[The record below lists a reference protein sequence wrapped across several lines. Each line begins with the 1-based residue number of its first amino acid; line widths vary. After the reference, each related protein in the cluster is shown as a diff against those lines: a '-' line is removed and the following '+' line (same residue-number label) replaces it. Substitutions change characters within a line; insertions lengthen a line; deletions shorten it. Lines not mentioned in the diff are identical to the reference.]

1 MKKKI
6 YPMLFVAALSLSAC
20 TEVLEPNVDYGGNTF
35 INDYSALVD
44 AVNNLNKTLQER
56 FDALNQ
62 LLKSNMVDIKLAIDS
77 NTGAI
82 KVLSEKTEQ
91 GLKDVN
97 TSIFN
102 GFTTLSGKIDEQGK
116 SIVVAMNNNGELLRL
131 QIDETGKLLSTSLLN
146 STDAIVKAI
155 NDQTKSL
162 EERFAILDASLKAGF
177 TDVKVSVDKN
187 TGAITLLDKNTNASL
202 EKINGS
208 LTNGFKLLKEQI
220 STTGNDVIYALDNN
234 GNLLRVELGKQQEAL
249 SATIVGQ
256 TTKLIAA
263 INDQTS
269 TLDKRIEALS
279 TVVETGL
286 KNVVIS
292 VDKNTG
298 AITLL
303 DKNTQ
308 ASLNGINVS
317 LGKIDGTLISGFQA
331 IKTEISD
338 TGGKIITALNS
349 NGNLLRLELD
359 KQQKLLS
366 ATIVTQTDKLAQA
379 INDQTASLSSRF
391 EALTTALSTGLAD
404 IKVEIDKN
412 TGAIKT
418 LDIHTQASLGTL
430 NTTILNGFKKLN
442 ETVDNKGKKIV
453 TAIGTQTAAIGTQ
466 TEAIKKQGELLR
478 MTITTS
484 GKLIAAEIVGSINTL
499 NFILASQNVL
509 LSSKLDAIN
518 TTIFSGLAKVTAQES
533 NINKTLD
540 LRLTAID
547 TQLKGTNTELQNA
560 NAQLKTLNTTL
571 KTLNGNLVSGFT
583 TVENSI
589 NKMSGELSVKL
600 ADNKTAIVN
609 MEGSMKDNLKS
620 LKDAVDKQGGDIVT
634 AIDKNGVVVAAAID
648 NNGKVISEAITTQG
662 GEIKGAINNN
672 TEQIGLKIVGVVDAI
687 TKQTA
692 DLNQAI
698 KDGTASVVAS
708 NGELK
713 TAIEKAIK
721 SLENKQD
728 ANAKT
733 QIDLLKKMLA
743 DNGIYK
749 NPGDNSSI
757 YVDPRL
763 WAAIQYTDLG
773 GVIANMLTVAEEPSL
788 TYSAAYAI
796 RNNELENVATMVWAE
811 KIGKGSATLAA
822 GTLQPMDLAN
832 GKQVIRVTKVISSIT
847 YRFTS
852 RSTSFDRKIVKINYI
867 DSEGKLAITPNSM
880 DVTKTFKTY
889 NNGIITSLVKCNIYL
904 EPNGTVTSIPEYT
917 WPE

>member
-208 LTNGFKLLKEQI
+208 LTDGFKLLKEQI

-269 TLDKRIEALS
+269 TLDKRIKALS

-286 KNVVIS
+286 KNVMVS

-308 ASLNGINVS
+308 VSLNGINMS

-331 IKTEISD
+331 IKTEIST
-338 TGGKIITALNS
+338 TGGNIITALDK

-366 ATIVTQTDKLAQA
+366 ATIVTQTNKLAKA

-391 EALTTALSTGLAD
+391 KALTFALSTGLVG
-404 IKVEIDKN
+404 IMLEIDKN

-418 LDIHTQASLGTL
+418 LDTNTQASLGTL
-430 NTTILNGFKKLN
+430 NTTILNGFNKLN
-442 ETVDNKGKKIV
+442 ETVDDKGNKIV
-453 TAIGTQTAAIGTQ
+453 TAIGTQTDAIGTQ
-466 TEAIKKQGELLR
+466 TEAIKKQGKLLR
-478 MTITTS
+478 MTITKS

-499 NFILASQNVL
+499 NATLESQNAL
-509 LSSKLDAIN
+509 LESKLDAIN
-518 TTIFSGLAKVTAQES
+518 TAISSGLAKVTAQERR
-533 NINKTLD
+533 INRTLD

-571 KTLNGNLVSGFT
+571 KKLNKNLVSGFK
-583 TVENSI
+583 TVANSI

-600 ADNKTAIVN
+600 ADNTNAIVN

-634 AIDKNGVVVAAAID
+634 AIDKNGKVVVAAID
-648 NNGKVISEAITTQG
+648 KNGNVISTAI
-662 GEIKGAINNN
+662 A
-672 TEQIGLKIVGVVDAI
+672 GVVDAI

-692 DLNQAI
+692 DLNKAI

-728 ANAKT
+728 ANAKE
-733 QIDLLKKMLA
+733 QIELLKKMLA

-749 NPGDNSSI
+749 NPDDNSSI

-763 WAAIQYTDLG
+763 WQVIQNTDLHN
-773 GVIANMLTVAEEPSL
+773 VIAKMLTLAEEPSL
-788 TYSAAYAI
+788 TYSAAYAV
-796 RNNELENVATMVWAE
+796 RDNELENVSTMVWAE
-811 KIGKGSATLAA
+811 KIENGPATLAA

-832 GKQVIRVTKVISSIT
+832 GKQVIRVTKVISYIR
-847 YRFTS
+847 YRFI
-852 RSTSFDRKIVKINYI
+852 SFDKNIERINYI
-867 DSEGKLAITPNSM
+867 DSRGKLGATTSSTSVSM
-880 DVTKTFKTY
+880 PFITY
-889 NNGIITSLVKCNIYL
+889 NDGIITSLVKCNIYL
-904 EPNGTVTSIPEYT
+904 EPNATVTSIPDYT

>member
-208 LTNGFKLLKEQI
+208 LTDGFKLLKEQI

-269 TLDKRIEALS
+269 TLDKRIKALS

-286 KNVVIS
+286 KNVVVS

-303 DKNTQ
+303 DTNTQ
-308 ASLNGINVS
+308 VSLNGINMS

-331 IKTEISD
+331 IKTEIST
-338 TGGKIITALNS
+338 TGGNIITALDK

-366 ATIVTQTDKLAQA
+366 ATIVTQTNKLAKA

-391 EALTTALSTGLAD
+391 KALTIALSTGLVG
-404 IKVEIDKN
+404 IMLEIDKN

-418 LDIHTQASLGTL
+418 LDTNTQASLGTL
-430 NTTILNGFKKLN
+430 NTTILNGFNKLN
-442 ETVDNKGKKIV
+442 ETVDDKGNKIV
-453 TAIGTQTAAIGTQ
+453 TAIGTQTDAIGTQ
-466 TEAIKKQGELLR
+466 TEAIKKQGKLLR
-478 MTITTS
+478 MTITKS
-484 GKLIAAEIVGSINTL
+484 GKLIAAEIVGSIDTL
-499 NFILASQNVL
+499 NATLASQNTL
-509 LSSKLDAIN
+509 LESKLNAIN
-518 TTIFSGLAKVTAQES
+518 TAISSGLAKVTAEERR
-533 NINKTLD
+533 IGRTL
-540 LRLTAID
+540 LFGLTAINI
-547 TQLKGTNTELQNA
+547 QLQGTNTELQNT

-571 KTLNGNLVSGFT
+571 KKLNKNLVSGFK
-583 TVENSI
+583 TVANSI
-589 NKMSGELSVKL
+589 NNMSGELSVKL
-600 ADNKTAIVN
+600 ADNTTAIVN
-609 MEGSMKDNLKS
+609 MEGSMKNNLKS

-634 AIDKNGVVVAAAID
+634 AIGKNGEVVVAAID
-648 NNGKVISEAITTQG
+648 KNGDVISTAIG
-662 GEIKGAINNN
+662 
-672 TEQIGLKIVGVVDAI
+672 GVVDAI

-692 DLNQAI
+692 DLNKAI
-698 KDGTASVVAS
+698 TDGTASVVAS
-708 NGELK
+708 NGKLK
-713 TAIEKAIK
+713 TAIEDAIK

-749 NPGDNSSI
+749 IPGDNSSI

-763 WAAIQYTDLG
+763 WEAIQYTDLG
-773 GVIANMLTVAEEPSL
+773 GVIANMLAVAEEPSL
-788 TYSAAYAI
+788 YYSAAYAI
-796 RNNELENVATMVWAE
+796 RDNELENVSTMITFE
-811 KIGKGSATLAA
+811 KTGNGPATLVA

-832 GKQVIRVTKVISSIT
+832 GKQVIRVTKVIPYIA

-852 RSTSFDRKIVKINYI
+852 SDKKIVRINYI
-867 DSEGKLAITPNSM
+867 DSNGKLAM
-880 DVTKTFKTY
+880 ELDAKEVTKTFVTY
-889 NNGIITSLVKCNIYL
+889 ANGIITPVVKCNIYL
-904 EPNGTVTSIPEYT
+904 EPNATVTSIPDYT

>member
-208 LTNGFKLLKEQI
+208 LTDGFKLLKEQI

-269 TLDKRIEALS
+269 TLDKRIKALS

-286 KNVVIS
+286 KNVVVS

-308 ASLNGINVS
+308 VSLNGINMS

-331 IKTEISD
+331 IKTEIST
-338 TGGKIITALNS
+338 TGGNIITALDK

-366 ATIVTQTDKLAQA
+366 ATIVTQTNKLAKA

-391 EALTTALSTGLAD
+391 KALTIALSTGLVG
-404 IKVEIDKN
+404 IMLEIDKN

-418 LDIHTQASLGTL
+418 LDTNTQASLGTL
-430 NTTILNGFKKLN
+430 NTTILNGFNKLN
-442 ETVDNKGKKIV
+442 ETVDDKGNKIV
-453 TAIGTQTAAIGTQ
+453 TAIGTQTDAIGTQ
-466 TEAIKKQGELLR
+466 TEAIKKQGKLLR
-478 MTITTS
+478 MTITKS
-484 GKLIAAEIVGSINTL
+484 GKLIAAEIVGSIDTL
-499 NFILASQNVL
+499 NATLASQNTL
-509 LSSKLDAIN
+509 LESKLNAIN
-518 TTIFSGLAKVTAQES
+518 TAISSGLAKVTAEERR
-533 NINKTLD
+533 IGRTL
-540 LRLTAID
+540 LFGLTAINI
-547 TQLKGTNTELQNA
+547 QLQGTNTELQNT

-571 KTLNGNLVSGFT
+571 KKLNKNLVSGFK
-583 TVENSI
+583 TVANSI

-600 ADNKTAIVN
+600 ADNTTAIVN
-609 MEGSMKDNLKS
+609 MEGSMKNNLKS

-634 AIDKNGVVVAAAID
+634 AIGKNGEVVVAAID
-648 NNGKVISEAITTQG
+648 KNGDVISTAIG
-662 GEIKGAINNN
+662 
-672 TEQIGLKIVGVVDAI
+672 GVVDAI

-692 DLNQAI
+692 DLNKAI
-698 KDGTASVVAS
+698 TDGTASVVAS
-708 NGELK
+708 NGKLK
-713 TAIEKAIK
+713 TAIEDAIK

-749 NPGDNSSI
+749 IPGDNSSI

-763 WAAIQYTDLG
+763 WKAIQYTDLG
-773 GVIANMLTVAEEPSL
+773 GVIANMLAVAEEPSL
-788 TYSAAYAI
+788 YYSAAYAI
-796 RNNELENVATMVWAE
+796 RDNELENVSTMITFE
-811 KIGKGSATLAA
+811 KTGNGPATLAA

-832 GKQVIRVTKVISSIT
+832 GKQVIRVTKVIPYIT

-852 RSTSFDRKIVKINYI
+852 SDKKIVRINYI
-867 DSEGKLAITPNSM
+867 DSNGKLAMNSY
-880 DVTKTFKTY
+880 DTEVTKTFVTY
-889 NNGIITSLVKCNIYL
+889 ANGIITSLVKCNIYL
-904 EPNGTVTSIPEYT
+904 EPNATVTSIPEYT

>member
-208 LTNGFKLLKEQI
+208 LTDGFKLLKEQI

-269 TLDKRIEALS
+269 TLDKRIKALS

-286 KNVVIS
+286 KNVVVS

-303 DKNTQ
+303 DTNTQ
-308 ASLNGINVS
+308 VSLNGINMS

-331 IKTEISD
+331 IKTEIST
-338 TGGKIITALNS
+338 TGGNIITALDK

-366 ATIVTQTDKLAQA
+366 ATIVTQTNKLAKA

-391 EALTTALSTGLAD
+391 KALTFALSTGLAG
-404 IKVEIDKN
+404 IMVEINKN

-418 LDIHTQASLGTL
+418 LDTHTQASLGTL
-430 NTTILNGFKKLN
+430 NTTILNGFNKLN
-442 ETVDNKGKKIV
+442 ETVDDKGNKIV
-453 TAIGTQTAAIGTQ
+453 TAIGTQTDAIGTQ
-466 TEAIKKQGELLR
+466 TEAIKKQGKLLR
-478 MTITTS
+478 MTITKS
-484 GKLIAAEIVGSINTL
+484 GKLIAAEIVGSISTL
-499 NFILASQNVL
+499 NATLESQNAL
-509 LSSKLDAIN
+509 LESKLDAIN
-518 TTIFSGLAKVTAQES
+518 TAISSGLAKVTAQERR
-533 NINKTLD
+533 INRTLD

-547 TQLKGTNTELQNA
+547 TQLQGTNTELHNA

-571 KTLNGNLVSGFT
+571 KKLNKKNLVSSFK
-583 TVENSI
+583 TVGNSI

-600 ADNKTAIVN
+600 ADNTNAIVN

-634 AIDKNGVVVAAAID
+634 AIGKNGEVVVAAID
-648 NNGKVISEAITTQG
+648 KNGNVISTAIG
-662 GEIKGAINNN
+662 
-672 TEQIGLKIVGVVDAI
+672 GVVDAI

-692 DLNQAI
+692 DLNKAI
-698 KDGTASVVAS
+698 TDGTASVVAS
-708 NGELK
+708 NGKLK
-713 TAIEKAIK
+713 TAIEDAIK

-749 NPGDNSSI
+749 IPGDNSSI

-763 WAAIQYTDLG
+763 WDVIYHTNLRN
-773 GVIANMLTVAEEPSL
+773 VIANMLTGAEEPSL
-788 TYSAAYAI
+788 YYSAAYAI
-796 RNNELENVATMVWAE
+796 RDNELENVSTMITFE
-811 KIGKGSATLAA
+811 KIGNGPATLAA

-832 GKQVIRVTKVISSIT
+832 GKQVIRVTKVIPYIA
-847 YRFTS
+847 YRFIS
-852 RSTSFDRKIVKINYI
+852 SDKKIVRINYI
-867 DSEGKLAITPNSM
+867 DSNGKLAMEPYDM
-880 DVTKTFKTY
+880 EVTKTFYTY
-889 NNGIITSLVKCNIYL
+889 ANGIITPVVKCNIYL
-904 EPNGTVTSIPEYT
+904 EPNATVTSIPEYT

>member
-62 LLKSNMVDIKLAIDS
+62 LLKGNMVDIKLAIDS

-269 TLDKRIEALS
+269 TLDKRIKALS

-286 KNVVIS
+286 KNVVAS

-308 ASLNGINVS
+308 VSLNGINMS

-331 IKTEISD
+331 IKTEIST
-338 TGGKIITALNS
+338 TGGNIITALDK

-366 ATIVTQTDKLAQA
+366 ATIVTQTDKLAKA

-418 LDIHTQASLGTL
+418 LDTNTQASLGTL
-430 NTTILNGFKKLN
+430 NTTILNGFNKLN
-442 ETVDNKGKKIV
+442 ETVDDKGNKIV
-453 TAIGTQTAAIGTQ
+453 TAIGTQTDAIGTQ
-466 TEAIKKQGELLR
+466 TEAIKKQGKLLR
-478 MTITTS
+478 MTITKS
-484 GKLIAAEIVGSINTL
+484 GKLIATEIVGSINTL
-499 NFILASQNVL
+499 NATLASQNAL
-509 LSSKLDAIN
+509 LESKLDAIN
-518 TTIFSGLAKVTAQES
+518 TAISSGLAKVTAEERR
-533 NINKTLD
+533 IGRTL
-540 LRLTAID
+540 LFGLTAINI
-547 TQLKGTNTELQNA
+547 QLKGTNTELQNA

-571 KTLNGNLVSGFT
+571 KDLNKNLVSGFK
-583 TVENSI
+583 TVGNSI

-600 ADNKTAIVN
+600 ADNTTAIVN
-609 MEGSMKDNLKS
+609 MEGSMKNNLKS

-634 AIDKNGVVVAAAID
+634 AIDKNGKVVVAAID
-648 NNGKVISEAITTQG
+648 KNGNVISTAI
-662 GEIKGAINNN
+662 A
-672 TEQIGLKIVGVVDAI
+672 GVVDAI

-692 DLNQAI
+692 DLNKAI

-728 ANAKT
+728 ANAKE
-733 QIDLLKKMLA
+733 QIELLKKMLA

-749 NPGDNSSI
+749 NPDDNSSI

-763 WAAIQYTDLG
+763 WQVIQNTDLHN
-773 GVIANMLTVAEEPSL
+773 VIAKMLTLAEEPSL
-788 TYSAAYAI
+788 TYSAAYAV
-796 RNNELENVATMVWAE
+796 RDNELENVSTMVWAE
-811 KIGKGSATLAA
+811 KIENGPATLAA

-832 GKQVIRVTKVISSIT
+832 GKQVIRVTKVISYIR
-847 YRFTS
+847 YRFI
-852 RSTSFDRKIVKINYI
+852 SFDKNIERINYI
-867 DSEGKLAITPNSM
+867 DSRGKLGATTSSTSVSM
-880 DVTKTFKTY
+880 PFITY
-889 NNGIITSLVKCNIYL
+889 NDGIITSLVKCNIYL
-904 EPNGTVTSIPEYT
+904 EPNATVTSIPDYT

>member
-208 LTNGFKLLKEQI
+208 LTDGFKLLKEQI

-269 TLDKRIEALS
+269 TLDKRIKALS

-286 KNVVIS
+286 KNVVVS

-308 ASLNGINVS
+308 VSLNGINMS

-331 IKTEISD
+331 IKTEIST
-338 TGGKIITALNS
+338 TGGNIITALDK

-366 ATIVTQTDKLAQA
+366 ATIVTQTNKLAKA

-391 EALTTALSTGLAD
+391 KALTIALSTGLVG
-404 IKVEIDKN
+404 IMLEIDKN

-418 LDIHTQASLGTL
+418 LDTNTQASLGTL
-430 NTTILNGFKKLN
+430 NTTILNGFNKLN
-442 ETVDNKGKKIV
+442 ETVDDKGNKIV
-453 TAIGTQTAAIGTQ
+453 TAIGTQTDAIGTQ
-466 TEAIKKQGELLR
+466 TEAIKKQGKLLR
-478 MTITTS
+478 MTITKS
-484 GKLIAAEIVGSINTL
+484 GKLIAAEIVGSIDTL
-499 NFILASQNVL
+499 NATLASQNTL
-509 LSSKLDAIN
+509 LESKLNAIN
-518 TTIFSGLAKVTAQES
+518 TAISSGLAKVTAEERR
-533 NINKTLD
+533 IGRTL
-540 LRLTAID
+540 LFGLTAINI
-547 TQLKGTNTELQNA
+547 QLQGTNTELQNT

-571 KTLNGNLVSGFT
+571 KKLNKNLVSGFK
-583 TVENSI
+583 TVANSI
-589 NKMSGELSVKL
+589 NNMSGELSVKL
-600 ADNKTAIVN
+600 ADNTTAIVN
-609 MEGSMKDNLKS
+609 MEGSMKNNLKS

-634 AIDKNGVVVAAAID
+634 AIGKNGEVVVAAID
-648 NNGKVISEAITTQG
+648 KNGDVISTA
-662 GEIKGAINNN
+662 
-672 TEQIGLKIVGVVDAI
+672 IVGVVDAI

-692 DLNQAI
+692 DLNKAI
-698 KDGTASVVAS
+698 TDGTASVVAS
-708 NGELK
+708 NGKLK
-713 TAIEKAIK
+713 TAIEDAIK

-749 NPGDNSSI
+749 IPGNNSSI

-763 WAAIQYTDLG
+763 WEAIQYTDLG

-788 TYSAAYAI
+788 YYSAAYAI
-796 RNNELENVATMVWAE
+796 RDNELDNVSTMITFE
-811 KIGKGSATLAA
+811 KIGNGPATLAA

-832 GKQVIRVTKVISSIT
+832 GKQVIRVTKVIPYIA

-852 RSTSFDRKIVKINYI
+852 SDKKIVRINYI
-867 DSEGKLAITPNSM
+867 DSNGKLAMEP
-880 DVTKTFKTY
+880 DAKEVTKTFVTY
-889 NNGIITSLVKCNIYL
+889 ANGIITPVVKCNIYL
-904 EPNGTVTSIPEYT
+904 EPNATVTSIPDYT

>member
-62 LLKSNMVDIKLAIDS
+62 LLKGNMVDIKLAIDS

-208 LTNGFKLLKEQI
+208 LTDGFKLLKEQI

-269 TLDKRIEALS
+269 TLDKRIKALS

-286 KNVVIS
+286 KNVVVS

-303 DKNTQ
+303 DTNTQ
-308 ASLNGINVS
+308 VSLNGINMS

-331 IKTEISD
+331 IKTEIST
-338 TGGKIITALNS
+338 TGGNIITALDK

-366 ATIVTQTDKLAQA
+366 ATIVTQTNKLAKA
-379 INDQTASLSSRF
+379 INDQTASLNSRF
-391 EALTTALSTGLAD
+391 KALTFALSTGLVG
-404 IKVEIDKN
+404 IMLEIDKN

-418 LDIHTQASLGTL
+418 LDTHTQASLGTL
-430 NTTILNGFKKLN
+430 NTTILNGFNKLN
-442 ETVDNKGKKIV
+442 ETVDDKGNKIV
-453 TAIGTQTAAIGTQ
+453 TAIGTQTDAIGTQ
-466 TEAIKKQGELLR
+466 TEAIKKQGKLLR
-478 MTITTS
+478 MTITKS
-484 GKLIAAEIVGSINTL
+484 GKLIAAEIVGSIDTL
-499 NFILASQNVL
+499 NATLASQNTL
-509 LSSKLDAIN
+509 LESKLDAIN
-518 TTIFSGLAKVTAQES
+518 TAISSGLAKVTAEERR
-533 NINKTLD
+533 IGRTL
-540 LRLTAID
+540 LFGLTAINI
-547 TQLKGTNTELQNA
+547 QLKGTNTELQNA

-571 KTLNGNLVSGFT
+571 KDLNKNLVSGFK
-583 TVENSI
+583 TVANSI

-600 ADNKTAIVN
+600 ADNTTAIVN
-609 MEGSMKDNLKS
+609 MEGSMKNNLKS

-634 AIDKNGVVVAAAID
+634 AIDKNGKVVVAAID
-648 NNGKVISEAITTQG
+648 KNGNVISTA
-662 GEIKGAINNN
+662 
-672 TEQIGLKIVGVVDAI
+672 IVGVVDAI

-692 DLNQAI
+692 DLNKAI
-698 KDGTASVVAS
+698 TDGTASVVAS

-728 ANAKT
+728 ANAKE

-749 NPGDNSSI
+749 NPDDNSSI
-757 YVDPRL
+757 YVDPSL
-763 WAAIQYTDLG
+763 WTVIYSSGLRN
-773 GVIANMLTVAEEPSL
+773 VIANMLTVAEEPSL
-788 TYSAAYAI
+788 TYSAAYAV
-796 RNNELENVATMVWAE
+796 RDNELENVSTMVWAE
-811 KIGKGSATLAA
+811 KIENGPATLAA

-832 GKQVIRVTKVISSIT
+832 GKQVIRVTKVISYIR
-847 YRFTS
+847 YRFI
-852 RSTSFDRKIVKINYI
+852 SFDKNIERINYI
-867 DSEGKLAITPNSM
+867 DSRGKLEATTSSTSVSM
-880 DVTKTFKTY
+880 PFYTY
-889 NNGIITSLVKCNIYL
+889 ANGIITSLVKCNIYL
-904 EPNGTVTSIPEYT
+904 EPNATVTSIPEYT

>member
-62 LLKSNMVDIKLAIDS
+62 LLKGNMVDIKLAIDS

-208 LTNGFKLLKEQI
+208 LTDGFKLLKEQI

-269 TLDKRIEALS
+269 TLDKRIKALS

-286 KNVVIS
+286 KNVVVS

-303 DKNTQ
+303 DTNTQ
-308 ASLNGINVS
+308 VSLNGINMS

-331 IKTEISD
+331 IKTEIST
-338 TGGKIITALNS
+338 TGGNIITALDK
-349 NGNLLRLELD
+349 NGNLLCLELD

-366 ATIVTQTDKLAQA
+366 ATIVTQTNKLAKA

-391 EALTTALSTGLAD
+391 KALTLALSTGLVG
-404 IKVEIDKN
+404 IMVEINKN

-418 LDIHTQASLGTL
+418 LDTHTQASLGTL
-430 NTTILNGFKKLN
+430 NTTILNGFNKLN
-442 ETVDNKGKKIV
+442 ETVDDKGNKIV
-453 TAIGTQTAAIGTQ
+453 TAIGTQTDAIGTQ
-466 TEAIKKQGELLR
+466 TEAIKKQGKLLR
-478 MTITTS
+478 MTITKS
-484 GKLIAAEIVGSINTL
+484 GKLIAAEIVGSIDTL
-499 NFILASQNVL
+499 NATLESQNAL
-509 LSSKLDAIN
+509 LESKLDAIN
-518 TTIFSGLAKVTAQES
+518 TAISSGLAKVTAQERR
-533 NINKTLD
+533 INRTLD

-547 TQLKGTNTELQNA
+547 TQLQGTNTELQNA
-560 NAQLKTLNTTL
+560 NVQLKTLNTTL
-571 KTLNGNLVSGFT
+571 KKLNKNLVSGFK
-583 TVENSI
+583 TVKNSI

-600 ADNKTAIVN
+600 ADNTTAIVN

-634 AIDKNGVVVAAAID
+634 AIGKNGVVVAAAID
-648 NNGKVISEAITTQG
+648 KNGNVISTAI
-662 GEIKGAINNN
+662 A
-672 TEQIGLKIVGVVDAI
+672 GVVDAI

-692 DLNQAI
+692 DLNKAI
-698 KDGTASVVAS
+698 TDGTASVVAS
-708 NGELK
+708 NGKLK

-733 QIDLLKKMLA
+733 QIELLKKMLA

-749 NPGDNSSI
+749 NPDDNSSI
-757 YVDPRL
+757 YVDPSL
-763 WAAIQYTDLG
+763 WDVIRYTDLDNI
-773 GVIANMLTVAEEPSL
+773 IANMLTVAEEPSFNF
-788 TYSAAYAI
+788 SAAYAI
-796 RNNELENVATMVWAE
+796 RDNEWNYVATSVWGE
-811 KIGKGSATLAA
+811 KIGNGPATLAA

-832 GKQVIRVTKVISSIT
+832 GKQVIRVAKVISSIT
-847 YRFTS
+847 CRFTS
-852 RSTSFDRKIVKINYI
+852 LSDKKIVRINYI
-867 DSEGKLAITPNSM
+867 DSAGKLAM
-880 DVTKTFKTY
+880 DSYDMEVTKTFYTY
-889 NNGIITSLVKCNIYL
+889 ANGIITPVVKCNIYL
-904 EPNGTVTSIPEYT
+904 EPNATVTSIPEYT

>member
-62 LLKSNMVDIKLAIDS
+62 LLKGNMVDIKLAIDS

-208 LTNGFKLLKEQI
+208 LTDGFKLLKEQI

-269 TLDKRIEALS
+269 TLDKRIKALS

-286 KNVVIS
+286 KNVVVS

-303 DKNTQ
+303 DTNTQ
-308 ASLNGINVS
+308 VSLNGINMS

-331 IKTEISD
+331 IKTEIST
-338 TGGKIITALNS
+338 TGGNIITALDK

-366 ATIVTQTDKLAQA
+366 ATIVTQTNKLAKA

-391 EALTTALSTGLAD
+391 KALTFALSTGLVG
-404 IKVEIDKN
+404 IMVEIDKN

-418 LDIHTQASLGTL
+418 LDTHTQASLGTL
-430 NTTILNGFKKLN
+430 NTTILNGFNKLN
-442 ETVDNKGKKIV
+442 ETVDDKGNKIV
-453 TAIGTQTAAIGTQ
+453 TAIGTQTDAIGTQ
-466 TEAIKKQGELLR
+466 TEAIKKQGKLLR
-478 MTITTS
+478 MTITKS
-484 GKLIAAEIVGSINTL
+484 GKLIATEIVGSIDTL
-499 NFILASQNVL
+499 NATLASQNTL
-509 LSSKLDAIN
+509 LESKLNAIN
-518 TTIFSGLAKVTAQES
+518 TAISSGLAKVTAEERR
-533 NINKTLD
+533 IGRTL
-540 LRLTAID
+540 LFGLTAINI
-547 TQLKGTNTELQNA
+547 QLQGTNTELQNA

-571 KTLNGNLVSGFT
+571 KKLNKNLVSGFK
-583 TVENSI
+583 TVANSI
-589 NKMSGELSVKL
+589 NNMSGELSVKL
-600 ADNKTAIVN
+600 ADNTTAIVN
-609 MEGSMKDNLKS
+609 MEGSMKNNLKS
-620 LKDAVDKQGGDIVT
+620 LKDAVNKQGGDIVT
-634 AIDKNGVVVAAAID
+634 AIGKNGEVVVAAID
-648 NNGKVISEAITTQG
+648 KNGNVISTAI
-662 GEIKGAINNN
+662 A
-672 TEQIGLKIVGVVDAI
+672 GVVDAI

-692 DLNQAI
+692 DLNKAI
-698 KDGTASVVAS
+698 TDGTASVVAS

-749 NPGDNSSI
+749 IPDDNSSI
-757 YVDPRL
+757 YVDPSL
-763 WAAIQYTDLG
+763 WNVIYYSDLRN
-773 GVIANMLTVAEEPSL
+773 VIAKMLTVAEEPSFNF
-788 TYSAAYAI
+788 SAAYAI
-796 RNNELENVATMVWAE
+796 RDNEWNYVATSVWGE
-811 KIGKGSATLAA
+811 KIGNGPATLAA

-832 GKQVIRVTKVISSIT
+832 GKQVIRVAKVISSIT
-847 YRFTS
+847 CRFTS
-852 RSTSFDRKIVKINYI
+852 LSDKKIVRINYI
-867 DSEGKLAITPNSM
+867 DSEGKLGM
-880 DVTKTFKTY
+880 DSYDMEVTKKFYTY
-889 NNGIITSLVKCNIYL
+889 DNGIITPVVKCNIYL
-904 EPNGTVTSIPEYT
+904 EPNATVTSMPEYT

>member
-62 LLKSNMVDIKLAIDS
+62 LLKGNMVDIKLAIDS

-208 LTNGFKLLKEQI
+208 LTDGFKLLKEQI

-286 KNVVIS
+286 KNVVVS

-308 ASLNGINVS
+308 VSLNGINMS

-331 IKTEISD
+331 IKTEIST
-338 TGGKIITALNS
+338 TGGNIITALDN

-366 ATIVTQTDKLAQA
+366 ATIVTQTDKLAKA

-418 LDIHTQASLGTL
+418 LDTNTQASLGTL
-430 NTTILNGFKKLN
+430 NTTILNGFNKLN
-442 ETVDNKGKKIV
+442 ETVDDKGNKIV
-453 TAIGTQTAAIGTQ
+453 TAIGTQTDAIGTQ
-466 TEAIKKQGELLR
+466 TEAIKKQGKLLR
-478 MTITTS
+478 MTITKS
-484 GKLIAAEIVGSINTL
+484 GKLIAAQIVGSIETL
-499 NFILASQNVL
+499 NATLASQNTL
-509 LSSKLDAIN
+509 LESKLDAIN
-518 TTIFSGLAKVTAQES
+518 TAISSGLAKVTAEERR
-533 NINKTLD
+533 IGRTL
-540 LRLTAID
+540 LFGLTAINI
-547 TQLKGTNTELQNA
+547 QLKGTNTELQNA

-571 KTLNGNLVSGFT
+571 EDLNKNLVSGFK
-583 TVENSI
+583 TVANSI

-600 ADNKTAIVN
+600 ADNTTAIVN
-609 MEGSMKDNLKS
+609 MEGSMKNNLKS

-634 AIDKNGVVVAAAID
+634 AIDKNGKVVVAAID
-648 NNGKVISEAITTQG
+648 KNGTVISTAI
-662 GEIKGAINNN
+662 A
-672 TEQIGLKIVGVVDAI
+672 GVVDAI

-692 DLNQAI
+692 DLNKAI
-698 KDGTASVVAS
+698 TDGTASVVAS
-708 NGELK
+708 NGKLK
-713 TAIEKAIK
+713 TAIEDAIK

-743 DNGIYK
+743 DSGIYK
-749 NPGDNSSI
+749 NPDDNSSI

-763 WAAIQYTDLG
+763 WDVIYHTNLRN
-773 GVIANMLTVAEEPSL
+773 VIANMLTGAEEPSL
-788 TYSAAYAI
+788 YYSAAYAI
-796 RNNELENVATMVWAE
+796 RDNELENVSTMITFE
-811 KIGKGSATLAA
+811 KIGNGPATLAA

-832 GKQVIRVTKVISSIT
+832 GKQVIRVTKVIPYIA
-847 YRFTS
+847 YRFIS
-852 RSTSFDRKIVKINYI
+852 SDKKIVRINYI
-867 DSEGKLAITPNSM
+867 DSNGKLAMEPYDM
-880 DVTKTFKTY
+880 EVTKTFYTY
-889 NNGIITSLVKCNIYL
+889 ANGIITPVVKCNIYL
-904 EPNGTVTSIPEYT
+904 EPNATVTSIPDYT

>member
-62 LLKSNMVDIKLAIDS
+62 LLKGNMVDIKLAIDS

-208 LTNGFKLLKEQI
+208 LTDGFKLLKEQI

-286 KNVVIS
+286 KNVVVS

-308 ASLNGINVS
+308 VSLNGINMS

-331 IKTEISD
+331 IKTEIST
-338 TGGKIITALNS
+338 TGGNIITALDN

-366 ATIVTQTDKLAQA
+366 ATIVTQTDKLAKA

-418 LDIHTQASLGTL
+418 LDTNTQASLGTL
-430 NTTILNGFKKLN
+430 NTTILNGFNKLN
-442 ETVDNKGKKIV
+442 ETVDDKGNKIV
-453 TAIGTQTAAIGTQ
+453 TAIGTQTDAIGTQ
-466 TEAIKKQGELLR
+466 TEAIKKQGKLLR
-478 MTITTS
+478 MTITKS
-484 GKLIAAEIVGSINTL
+484 GKLIATEIVGSINTL
-499 NFILASQNVL
+499 NATLASQNAL
-509 LSSKLDAIN
+509 LESKLDAIN
-518 TTIFSGLAKVTAQES
+518 TAISSGLAKVTAEERR
-533 NINKTLD
+533 IGRTL
-540 LRLTAID
+540 LFGLTAINI
-547 TQLKGTNTELQNA
+547 QLKGTNTELQNA

-571 KTLNGNLVSGFT
+571 EDLNKNLVSGFK
-583 TVENSI
+583 TVANSI

-600 ADNKTAIVN
+600 ADNTTAIVN
-609 MEGSMKDNLKS
+609 MEGSMKNNLKS

-634 AIDKNGVVVAAAID
+634 AIDKNGKVVVAAID
-648 NNGKVISEAITTQG
+648 KNGNVISTAI
-662 GEIKGAINNN
+662 A
-672 TEQIGLKIVGVVDAI
+672 GVVDAI
-687 TKQTA
+687 TTQTA
-692 DLNQAI
+692 DLNKAI
-698 KDGTASVVAS
+698 TDGTASVVAS

-713 TAIEKAIK
+713 TAIVDAIK

-728 ANAKT
+728 ANAKE

-749 NPGDNSSI
+749 IPGDNSSI
-757 YVDPRL
+757 YVDPSL
-763 WAAIQYTDLG
+763 WNVIYHTDLRN
-773 GVIANMLTVAEEPSL
+773 VIAKMLTGAEEPSL

-796 RNNELENVATMVWAE
+796 RDNEWENVSTMVWAE
-811 KIGKGSATLAA
+811 KIGNGPATLAA

-832 GKQVIRVTKVISSIT
+832 GKQVIRVTKVIPYIT

-852 RSTSFDRKIVKINYI
+852 SDKKIKRINYI
-867 DSEGKLAITPNSM
+867 DSNGKSVAISDSK
-880 DVTKTFKTY
+880 DVRMTFYTY
-889 NNGIITSLVKCNIYL
+889 ANGIITSLVKCNIYL
-904 EPNGTVTSIPEYT
+904 EPNATVTSMPEDT

>member
-208 LTNGFKLLKEQI
+208 LTDGFKLLKEQI

-269 TLDKRIEALS
+269 TLDKRIKALS

-286 KNVVIS
+286 KNVVVS

-308 ASLNGINVS
+308 ISLNGINMS

-331 IKTEISD
+331 IKTEIST
-338 TGGKIITALNS
+338 TGGNIVTALDK

-366 ATIVTQTDKLAQA
+366 ATIVTQTNKLAKA

-391 EALTTALSTGLAD
+391 KALTIALSTGLVG
-404 IKVEIDKN
+404 IMLEIDKN

-418 LDIHTQASLGTL
+418 LDTHTQASLGTL
-430 NTTILNGFKKLN
+430 NTTILNGFNKLN
-442 ETVDNKGKKIV
+442 ETVDDKGNKIV
-453 TAIGTQTAAIGTQ
+453 TAIGTQTDAIGTQ
-466 TEAIKKQGELLR
+466 TEAIKKQGKLLR
-478 MTITTS
+478 MTITKS
-484 GKLIAAEIVGSINTL
+484 GKLIAAEIVGSIDTL
-499 NFILASQNVL
+499 NATLASQNTL
-509 LSSKLDAIN
+509 LESKLNAIN
-518 TTIFSGLAKVTAQES
+518 TAISSGLAKVTAEERR
-533 NINKTLD
+533 IGRTL
-540 LRLTAID
+540 LFGLTAINI
-547 TQLKGTNTELQNA
+547 QLQGTNTELQNT

-571 KTLNGNLVSGFT
+571 KKLNKNLVSGFK
-583 TVENSI
+583 TVANSI
-589 NKMSGELSVKL
+589 NNMSGELSVKL
-600 ADNKTAIVN
+600 ADNTTAIVN
-609 MEGSMKDNLKS
+609 MEGSMKNNLKS

-634 AIDKNGVVVAAAID
+634 AIGKNGEVVVAAID
-648 NNGKVISEAITTQG
+648 KNGDVISTAIG
-662 GEIKGAINNN
+662 
-672 TEQIGLKIVGVVDAI
+672 GVVDAI

-692 DLNQAI
+692 DLNKAI
-698 KDGTASVVAS
+698 TDGTASVVAS
-708 NGELK
+708 NGKLK
-713 TAIEKAIK
+713 TAIEDAIK

-749 NPGDNSSI
+749 IPGDNSSI

-763 WAAIQYTDLG
+763 WEAIQYTDLG
-773 GVIANMLTVAEEPSL
+773 GVIANMLAVAEEPSL
-788 TYSAAYAI
+788 YYSAAYAI
-796 RNNELENVATMVWAE
+796 RDNELENVSTMITFE
-811 KIGKGSATLAA
+811 KTGNGPATLAA

-832 GKQVIRVTKVISSIT
+832 GKQVIRVTKVIPYIT

-852 RSTSFDRKIVKINYI
+852 SDKKIVRINYI
-867 DSEGKLAITPNSM
+867 DSNGKLAMNSY
-880 DVTKTFKTY
+880 DTEVTKTFVTY
-889 NNGIITSLVKCNIYL
+889 ANGIITPVVKCNIYL
-904 EPNGTVTSIPEYT
+904 EPNATVTSIPDYT

>member
-62 LLKSNMVDIKLAIDS
+62 LLKGNMVDIKLAIDS

-208 LTNGFKLLKEQI
+208 LTDGFKLLKEQI

-269 TLDKRIEALS
+269 TLDKRIKALS

-286 KNVVIS
+286 KNVVVS

-308 ASLNGINVS
+308 VSLNGINMS

-331 IKTEISD
+331 IKTEIST
-338 TGGKIITALNS
+338 TGGNIITALDN

-366 ATIVTQTDKLAQA
+366 ATIVTQTNKLVKA

-418 LDIHTQASLGTL
+418 LDTNTQASLGTL
-430 NTTILNGFKKLN
+430 NTTILNGFNKLN
-442 ETVDNKGKKIV
+442 ETVDDKGNKIV
-453 TAIGTQTAAIGTQ
+453 TAIGTQTDAIGTQ
-466 TEAIKKQGELLR
+466 TEAIKKQGKLLR
-478 MTITTS
+478 MTITKS
-484 GKLIAAEIVGSINTL
+484 GKLIATEIVGSINTL
-499 NFILASQNVL
+499 NATLASQNAL
-509 LSSKLDAIN
+509 LESKLDAIN
-518 TTIFSGLAKVTAQES
+518 TAISSGLAKVTAEERR
-533 NINKTLD
+533 IGRTL
-540 LRLTAID
+540 LFGLTAINI
-547 TQLKGTNTELQNA
+547 QLKGTNTELQNA

-571 KTLNGNLVSGFT
+571 EDLNKNLVSGFK
-583 TVENSI
+583 TVANSI

-600 ADNKTAIVN
+600 ADNTTAIVN
-609 MEGSMKDNLKS
+609 MEGSMKNNLKS

-634 AIDKNGVVVAAAID
+634 AIDKNGKVVVAAID
-648 NNGKVISEAITTQG
+648 KNGNVISTAI
-662 GEIKGAINNN
+662 A
-672 TEQIGLKIVGVVDAI
+672 GVVDAI

-692 DLNQAI
+692 DLNKAI
-698 KDGTASVVAS
+698 TDGTASVVAS
-708 NGELK
+708 NGKLK
-713 TAIEKAIK
+713 TAIEDAIK

-749 NPGDNSSI
+749 NPDDNSSI
-757 YVDPRL
+757 YVDPSL
-763 WAAIQYTDLG
+763 WNVIYYSDLRN
-773 GVIANMLTVAEEPSL
+773 VIANMLTVAEEPSL

-796 RNNELENVATMVWAE
+796 RDNELENVSTMIWGE
-811 KIGKGSATLAA
+811 KIENGSATLAA

-832 GKQVIRVTKVISSIT
+832 GKQVIRVTKVIPYIK

-852 RSTSFDRKIVKINYI
+852 SDKKIVRINYI
-867 DSEGKLAITPNSM
+867 DSEGKLAVDSYDM
-880 DVTKTFKTY
+880 EVTKTFYTY
-889 NNGIITSLVKCNIYL
+889 DNGIITSLVKCNIYL
-904 EPNGTVTSIPEYT
+904 EPNATVTSIPDYT

>member
-208 LTNGFKLLKEQI
+208 LTDGFKLLKEQI

-269 TLDKRIEALS
+269 TLDKRIKALS

-286 KNVVIS
+286 KNVVVS

-308 ASLNGINVS
+308 ISLNGINMS

-331 IKTEISD
+331 IKTEIST
-338 TGGKIITALNS
+338 TGGNIVTALDK
-349 NGNLLRLELD
+349 NGNLLCLELD

-366 ATIVTQTDKLAQA
+366 ATIVTQTNKLAKA

-391 EALTTALSTGLAD
+391 KALTIALSTGLVG
-404 IKVEIDKN
+404 IMLEIDKN

-418 LDIHTQASLGTL
+418 LDTNTQASLGTL
-430 NTTILNGFKKLN
+430 NTTILNGFNKLN
-442 ETVDNKGKKIV
+442 ETVDDKGNKIV
-453 TAIGTQTAAIGTQ
+453 TAIGTQTDAIGTQ
-466 TEAIKKQGELLR
+466 TEAIKKQGKLLR
-478 MTITTS
+478 MTITKS
-484 GKLIAAEIVGSINTL
+484 GKLIAAEIVGSIDTL
-499 NFILASQNVL
+499 NATLESQNAL
-509 LSSKLDAIN
+509 LESKLDAIN
-518 TTIFSGLAKVTAQES
+518 TAISSGLAKVTAQERR
-533 NINKTLD
+533 INKTLD

-547 TQLKGTNTELQNA
+547 TQLQGTNTELQNA
-560 NAQLKTLNTTL
+560 NVQLKKLNTTL
-571 KTLNGNLVSGFT
+571 KKLNKNLVSGFK
-583 TVENSI
+583 TVANSI

-600 ADNKTAIVN
+600 ADNTTAIVN

-634 AIDKNGVVVAAAID
+634 AIDKNGNVVVAAID
-648 NNGKVISEAITTQG
+648 KNGNVISTAIG
-662 GEIKGAINNN
+662 
-672 TEQIGLKIVGVVDAI
+672 GVVDAI

-692 DLNQAI
+692 DLNKAI
-698 KDGTASVVAS
+698 TDGTASVVAS
-708 NGELK
+708 NGKLK
-713 TAIEKAIK
+713 TAIEDAIK

-749 NPGDNSSI
+749 NPDDNSSI

-763 WAAIQYTDLG
+763 WEAIQYTDLG
-773 GVIANMLTVAEEPSL
+773 GVIANMLTVAEPSL
-788 TYSAAYAI
+788 YYSAAYAI
-796 RNNELENVATMVWAE
+796 RDNELDNVSTMITFE
-811 KIGKGSATLAA
+811 KIGNGPATLAA

-832 GKQVIRVTKVISSIT
+832 GKQVIRVTKVIPYIT

-852 RSTSFDRKIVKINYI
+852 SDKKIVRINYI
-867 DSEGKLAITPNSM
+867 DSNGKLAMEP
-880 DVTKTFKTY
+880 DAKEVTKTFVTY
-889 NNGIITSLVKCNIYL
+889 ANGIITPVVKCNIYL
-904 EPNGTVTSIPEYT
+904 EPNATVTSIPDYT

>member
-62 LLKSNMVDIKLAIDS
+62 LLKGNMVDIKLAIDS

-208 LTNGFKLLKEQI
+208 LTDGFKLLKEQI

-269 TLDKRIEALS
+269 TLDKRIKALS

-286 KNVVIS
+286 KNVVVS

-303 DKNTQ
+303 DTNTQ
-308 ASLNGINVS
+308 VSLNGINMS

-331 IKTEISD
+331 IKTEIST
-338 TGGKIITALNS
+338 TGGNIITALDK

-366 ATIVTQTDKLAQA
+366 ATIVTQTNKLAKA
-379 INDQTASLSSRF
+379 INDQTASLNSRF
-391 EALTTALSTGLAD
+391 KALTFALSTGLVG
-404 IKVEIDKN
+404 IMLEIDKN

-418 LDIHTQASLGTL
+418 LDTHTQASLGTL
-430 NTTILNGFKKLN
+430 NTTILNGFNKLN
-442 ETVDNKGKKIV
+442 ETVDDKGNKIV
-453 TAIGTQTAAIGTQ
+453 TAIGTQTDAIGTQ
-466 TEAIKKQGELLR
+466 TEAIKKQGKLLR
-478 MTITTS
+478 MTITKS
-484 GKLIAAEIVGSINTL
+484 GKLIAAEIVGSIDTL
-499 NFILASQNVL
+499 NATLASQNTL
-509 LSSKLDAIN
+509 LESKLDAIN
-518 TTIFSGLAKVTAQES
+518 TAISSGLAKVTAEERR
-533 NINKTLD
+533 IGRTL
-540 LRLTAID
+540 LFGLTAINI
-547 TQLKGTNTELQNA
+547 QLKGTNTELQNA

-571 KTLNGNLVSGFT
+571 KDLNKNLVSGFK
-583 TVENSI
+583 TVANSI

-600 ADNKTAIVN
+600 ADNTTAIVN
-609 MEGSMKDNLKS
+609 MEGSMKNNLKS

-634 AIDKNGVVVAAAID
+634 AIDKNGKVVVAAID
-648 NNGKVISEAITTQG
+648 KNGNVISTAI
-662 GEIKGAINNN
+662 A
-672 TEQIGLKIVGVVDAI
+672 GVVDAI

-692 DLNQAI
+692 DLNKAI
-698 KDGTASVVAS
+698 TDGTASVVAS

-728 ANAKT
+728 ANAKE
-733 QIDLLKKMLA
+733 QIELLKKMLA

-749 NPGDNSSI
+749 NPDDNSSI
-757 YVDPRL
+757 YVDPSL
-763 WAAIQYTDLG
+763 WNLIYYSDLHN
-773 GVIANMLTVAEEPSL
+773 VIDKMLTVAEEPSL
-788 TYSAAYAI
+788 TYSAEYAI
-796 RNNELENVATMVWAE
+796 RDNELANVSTEIWAE
-811 KIGKGSATLAA
+811 KIGIGPATLAA

-832 GKQVIRVTKVISSIT
+832 GKQVIRVTKVISNIT

-852 RSTSFDRKIVKINYI
+852 FDKKIVRINYI
-867 DSEGKLAITPNSM
+867 DSEGKLAMTPYSM
-880 DVTKTFKTY
+880 DVTNTFYTY
-889 NNGIITSLVKCNIYL
+889 DNGIITSLVKCNIYL
-904 EPNGTVTSIPEYT
+904 EPNATVTSIPEYT

>member
-1 MKKKI
+1 MVKKKI

-208 LTNGFKLLKEQI
+208 LTDGFKLLKEQI

-269 TLDKRIEALS
+269 TLDKRIKALS

-286 KNVVIS
+286 KNVVVS

-303 DKNTQ
+303 DTNTQ
-308 ASLNGINVS
+308 VSLNGINMS

-331 IKTEISD
+331 IKTEIST
-338 TGGKIITALNS
+338 TGGNIITALDK

-366 ATIVTQTDKLAQA
+366 ATIVTQTNKLAKA

-391 EALTTALSTGLAD
+391 KALTIALSTGLVG
-404 IKVEIDKN
+404 IILEIDKN

-418 LDIHTQASLGTL
+418 LDTNTQASLGTL
-430 NTTILNGFKKLN
+430 NTTILNGFNKLN
-442 ETVDNKGKKIV
+442 ETVDDKGNKIV
-453 TAIGTQTAAIGTQ
+453 TAIGTQTDAIGTQ
-466 TEAIKKQGELLR
+466 TEAIKKQGKLLR
-478 MTITTS
+478 MTITKS
-484 GKLIAAEIVGSINTL
+484 GKLIAAEIVGSIDTL
-499 NFILASQNVL
+499 NATLASQNTL
-509 LSSKLDAIN
+509 LESKLNAIN
-518 TTIFSGLAKVTAQES
+518 TAISSGLAKVTAEERR
-533 NINKTLD
+533 IGRTL
-540 LRLTAID
+540 LFGLTAINI
-547 TQLKGTNTELQNA
+547 QLQGTNTELQNT

-571 KTLNGNLVSGFT
+571 KKLNKNLVSGFK
-583 TVENSI
+583 TVANSI
-589 NKMSGELSVKL
+589 NNMSGELSVKL
-600 ADNKTAIVN
+600 ADNTTAIVN
-609 MEGSMKDNLKS
+609 MEGSMKNNLKS

-634 AIDKNGVVVAAAID
+634 AIGKNGEVVVAAID
-648 NNGKVISEAITTQG
+648 KNGDVISTAIG
-662 GEIKGAINNN
+662 
-672 TEQIGLKIVGVVDAI
+672 GVVDAI

-692 DLNQAI
+692 DLNKAI
-698 KDGTASVVAS
+698 TDGTASVVAS
-708 NGELK
+708 NGKLK
-713 TAIEKAIK
+713 TAIEDAIK

-749 NPGDNSSI
+749 IPGDNSSI

-763 WAAIQYTDLG
+763 WEAIQYTDLG
-773 GVIANMLTVAEEPSL
+773 GVIANMLAVAEEPSL
-788 TYSAAYAI
+788 YYSAAYAI
-796 RNNELENVATMVWAE
+796 RDNELENVSNMITFE
-811 KIGKGSATLAA
+811 KTGNGPATLAA

-832 GKQVIRVTKVISSIT
+832 GKQVIRVTKVIPYIT

-852 RSTSFDRKIVKINYI
+852 SDKKIVRINYI
-867 DSEGKLAITPNSM
+867 DSNGKLAMNSY
-880 DVTKTFKTY
+880 DTEVTKTFVTY
-889 NNGIITSLVKCNIYL
+889 ANGIITSLVKCNIYL
-904 EPNGTVTSIPEYT
+904 EPNATVTSIPEYT

>member
-62 LLKSNMVDIKLAIDS
+62 LLKGNMVDIKLAIDS

-208 LTNGFKLLKEQI
+208 LTDGFKLLKEQI

-269 TLDKRIEALS
+269 TLDKRIKALS

-286 KNVVIS
+286 KNVVVS

-303 DKNTQ
+303 DTNTQ
-308 ASLNGINVS
+308 VSLNGINMS

-331 IKTEISD
+331 IKTEIST
-338 TGGKIITALNS
+338 TGGNIITALDK

-366 ATIVTQTDKLAQA
+366 ATIVTQTNKLAKA

-391 EALTTALSTGLAD
+391 KALTFALSTGLAG
-404 IKVEIDKN
+404 IMVEINKN

-418 LDIHTQASLGTL
+418 LDTHTQASLGTL
-430 NTTILNGFKKLN
+430 NTTILNGFNKLN
-442 ETVDNKGKKIV
+442 ETVDDKGNKIV
-453 TAIGTQTAAIGTQ
+453 TAIGTQTDAIGTQ
-466 TEAIKKQGELLR
+466 TEAIKKQGKLLR
-478 MTITTS
+478 MTITKS
-484 GKLIAAEIVGSINTL
+484 GKLIAAEIVGSIDTL
-499 NFILASQNVL
+499 NATLASQNTL
-509 LSSKLDAIN
+509 LESKLNAIN
-518 TTIFSGLAKVTAQES
+518 TAISSGLAKVTAQERR
-533 NINKTLD
+533 INRTLD

-547 TQLKGTNTELQNA
+547 TQLQGTNTELQNA
-560 NAQLKTLNTTL
+560 NTQLKTLNTTL
-571 KTLNGNLVSGFT
+571 KKLNKNLVSGFK
-583 TVENSI
+583 TVANSI

-600 ADNKTAIVN
+600 ADNTTAIVN
-609 MEGSMKDNLKS
+609 MEGSMKNNLKS

-634 AIDKNGVVVAAAID
+634 AIGKNGEVVVAAID
-648 NNGKVISEAITTQG
+648 KNGNVISTAI
-662 GEIKGAINNN
+662 A
-672 TEQIGLKIVGVVDAI
+672 GVVNAI

-692 DLNQAI
+692 DLNKAI
-698 KDGTASVVAS
+698 TDGTASVVAS
-708 NGELK
+708 NGKLK
-713 TAIEKAIK
+713 TAIEDAIK

-743 DNGIYK
+743 DSGIYK
-749 NPGDNSSI
+749 NPDDNSSI

-763 WAAIQYTDLG
+763 WDVIYHTNLRN
-773 GVIANMLTVAEEPSL
+773 VIANMLTGAEEPSL
-788 TYSAAYAI
+788 YYSAAYAI
-796 RNNELENVATMVWAE
+796 RDNELENVSTMITFE
-811 KIGKGSATLAA
+811 KIGNGPATLAA

-832 GKQVIRVTKVISSIT
+832 GKQVIRVTKVIPYIA
-847 YRFTS
+847 YRFIS
-852 RSTSFDRKIVKINYI
+852 SDKKIVRINYI
-867 DSEGKLAITPNSM
+867 DSNGKLAMEPYDM
-880 DVTKTFKTY
+880 EVTKTFYTY
-889 NNGIITSLVKCNIYL
+889 ANGIITPVVKCNIYL
-904 EPNGTVTSIPEYT
+904 EPNATVTSIPDYT

>member
-269 TLDKRIEALS
+269 TLDKRIKALS

-286 KNVVIS
+286 KNVVVS

-308 ASLNGINVS
+308 VSLNGINMS

-331 IKTEISD
+331 IKTEIST
-338 TGGKIITALNS
+338 TGGNIVTALDK

-366 ATIVTQTDKLAQA
+366 ATIVTQTNKLAKA

-391 EALTTALSTGLAD
+391 KALTIALSTGLVG
-404 IKVEIDKN
+404 IMLEIDKN

-418 LDIHTQASLGTL
+418 LDTHTQASLGTL
-430 NTTILNGFKKLN
+430 NTTILNGFNKLN
-442 ETVDNKGKKIV
+442 ETVDDKGNKIV
-453 TAIGTQTAAIGTQ
+453 TAIGTQTDAIGTQ
-466 TEAIKKQGELLR
+466 TEAIKKQGKLLR
-478 MTITTS
+478 MTITKS
-484 GKLIAAEIVGSINTL
+484 GKLIATEIVGSINTL
-499 NFILASQNVL
+499 NATLKSQNAL
-509 LSSKLDAIN
+509 LESKLDAIN
-518 TTIFSGLAKVTAQES
+518 TAISSGLAKVTAEERR
-533 NINKTLD
+533 IGRTL
-540 LRLTAID
+540 LFGLTAINI
-547 TQLKGTNTELQNA
+547 QLKGTNTELQNA

-571 KTLNGNLVSGFT
+571 KDLNKNLVSGFK
-583 TVENSI
+583 TVGNSI

-600 ADNKTAIVN
+600 ADNTTAIVN
-609 MEGSMKDNLKS
+609 MEGSMKNNLKS

-634 AIDKNGVVVAAAID
+634 AIDKNGKVVAAAID
-648 NNGKVISEAITTQG
+648 KNGNVISTA
-662 GEIKGAINNN
+662 
-672 TEQIGLKIVGVVDAI
+672 IVGVVDAI
-687 TKQTA
+687 KKQTA
-692 DLNQAI
+692 DLNKAI
-698 KDGTASVVAS
+698 TDGTASVVAS

-749 NPGDNSSI
+749 NPDDNSSI

-763 WAAIQYTDLG
+763 WQVIQNTDLHN
-773 GVIANMLTVAEEPSL
+773 VIAKMLTLAEEPSL
-788 TYSAAYAI
+788 TYSAAYAV
-796 RNNELENVATMVWAE
+796 RDNELENVSIMVWAE
-811 KIGKGSATLAA
+811 KIENGPATLAA

-832 GKQVIRVTKVISSIT
+832 GKQVIRVTKVISYIR
-847 YRFTS
+847 YRFI
-852 RSTSFDRKIVKINYI
+852 SFDKNIERINYI
-867 DSEGKLAITPNSM
+867 DSRGKLGATTSSTSVSM
-880 DVTKTFKTY
+880 PFITY
-889 NNGIITSLVKCNIYL
+889 NDGIITSLVKCNIYL
-904 EPNGTVTSIPEYT
+904 EPNATVTSIPEYT

>member
-62 LLKSNMVDIKLAIDS
+62 LLKGNMVDIKLAIDS

-208 LTNGFKLLKEQI
+208 LTDGFKLLKEQI

-269 TLDKRIEALS
+269 TLDKRIKALS

-286 KNVVIS
+286 KNVVVS

-308 ASLNGINVS
+308 VSLNGINMS

-331 IKTEISD
+331 IKTEIST
-338 TGGKIITALNS
+338 TGGNIITALDT

-366 ATIVTQTDKLAQA
+366 ATIVAQTDKLAKA

-418 LDIHTQASLGTL
+418 LDTNTQASLGTL
-430 NTTILNGFKKLN
+430 NTTILNGFNKLN
-442 ETVDNKGKKIV
+442 ETVDDKGNKIV
-453 TAIGTQTAAIGTQ
+453 TAIGTQTDAIGTQ
-466 TEAIKKQGELLR
+466 TEAIKKQGKLLR
-478 MTITTS
+478 MTITKS

-499 NFILASQNVL
+499 NATLKSQNAL
-509 LSSKLDAIN
+509 LESKLDAIN
-518 TTIFSGLAKVTAQES
+518 TAISSGLAKVTAEERR
-533 NINKTLD
+533 IGRTL
-540 LRLTAID
+540 LFGLTAINI
-547 TQLKGTNTELQNA
+547 QLKGTNTELQNA

-571 KTLNGNLVSGFT
+571 KDLNKNLVSGFK
-583 TVENSI
+583 TVGNSI

-600 ADNKTAIVN
+600 ADNTNAIVN
-609 MEGSMKDNLKS
+609 MEGSMKNNLKS

-634 AIDKNGVVVAAAID
+634 AIDKNGKVVAAAID
-648 NNGKVISEAITTQG
+648 KNGNVISTA
-662 GEIKGAINNN
+662 
-672 TEQIGLKIVGVVDAI
+672 IVGVVDAI
-687 TKQTA
+687 KKQTA
-692 DLNQAI
+692 DLNKAI
-698 KDGTASVVAS
+698 TDGTASVVAS

-721 SLENKQD
+721 SLEDKQD

-733 QIDLLKKMLA
+733 QIELLKKMLA

-749 NPGDNSSI
+749 NPDDNSSI
-757 YVDPRL
+757 YVDPSL
-763 WAAIQYTDLG
+763 WQVIQYTDLHN
-773 GVIANMLTVAEEPSL
+773 VIAKMLTVAEEPSL
-788 TYSAAYAI
+788 TYSAAYAV
-796 RNNELENVATMVWAE
+796 RDNELENVSTMVWAE
-811 KIGKGSATLAA
+811 KIENGPATLAA

-832 GKQVIRVTKVISSIT
+832 GKQVIRVTKVISYIR
-847 YRFTS
+847 YRFI
-852 RSTSFDRKIVKINYI
+852 SFDKNIERINYI
-867 DSEGKLAITPNSM
+867 DSRGKLGATTSSTSVSM
-880 DVTKTFKTY
+880 PFYTY
-889 NNGIITSLVKCNIYL
+889 ANGIITSLVKCNIYL
-904 EPNGTVTSIPEYT
+904 EPNATVTSIPDYT

>member
-62 LLKSNMVDIKLAIDS
+62 LLKGNMVDIKLAIDS

-208 LTNGFKLLKEQI
+208 LTDGFKLLKEQI

-269 TLDKRIEALS
+269 TLDKRIKALS

-286 KNVVIS
+286 KNVVVS

-308 ASLNGINVS
+308 VSLNGINMS

-331 IKTEISD
+331 IKTEIST
-338 TGGKIITALNS
+338 TGGNIITALDT

-366 ATIVTQTDKLAQA
+366 ATIVAQTDKLAKA

-418 LDIHTQASLGTL
+418 LDTNTQASLGTL
-430 NTTILNGFKKLN
+430 NTTILNGFNKLN
-442 ETVDNKGKKIV
+442 ETVDDKGNKIV
-453 TAIGTQTAAIGTQ
+453 TAIGTQTDAIGTQ
-466 TEAIKKQGELLR
+466 TEAIKKQGKLLR
-478 MTITTS
+478 MTITKS

-499 NFILASQNVL
+499 NATLKSQNAL
-509 LSSKLDAIN
+509 LESKLDAIN
-518 TTIFSGLAKVTAQES
+518 TAISSGLAKVTAEERR
-533 NINKTLD
+533 IGRTL
-540 LRLTAID
+540 LFGLTAINI
-547 TQLKGTNTELQNA
+547 QLKGTNTELQNA

-571 KTLNGNLVSGFT
+571 KDLNKNLVSGFK
-583 TVENSI
+583 TVGNSI

-600 ADNKTAIVN
+600 ADNTNAIVN
-609 MEGSMKDNLKS
+609 MEGSMKNNLKS

-634 AIDKNGVVVAAAID
+634 AIDKNGKVVAAAID
-648 NNGKVISEAITTQG
+648 KNGNVISTA
-662 GEIKGAINNN
+662 
-672 TEQIGLKIVGVVDAI
+672 IVGVVDAI
-687 TKQTA
+687 KKQTA
-692 DLNQAI
+692 DLNKAI
-698 KDGTASVVAS
+698 TDGTASVVAS

-721 SLENKQD
+721 SLEDKQD

-733 QIDLLKKMLA
+733 QIELLKKMLA

-749 NPGDNSSI
+749 NPDDNSSI
-757 YVDPRL
+757 YVDPSL
-763 WAAIQYTDLG
+763 WQVIQYTDLHN
-773 GVIANMLTVAEEPSL
+773 VIAKMLTLAEEPSL
-788 TYSAAYAI
+788 TYSAAYAV
-796 RNNELENVATMVWAE
+796 RDNELENVSTMVWAE
-811 KIGKGSATLAA
+811 KIENGPATLAA

-832 GKQVIRVTKVISSIT
+832 GKQVIRVTKVISYIR
-847 YRFTS
+847 YRFI
-852 RSTSFDRKIVKINYI
+852 SFDKNIERINYI
-867 DSEGKLAITPNSM
+867 DFRGKLGATTSSTSVSM
-880 DVTKTFKTY
+880 PFYTY
-889 NNGIITSLVKCNIYL
+889 ANGIITSLVKCNIYL
-904 EPNGTVTSIPEYT
+904 EPNATVTSIPDYT

>member
-62 LLKSNMVDIKLAIDS
+62 LLKGNMVDIKLAIDS

-208 LTNGFKLLKEQI
+208 LTDGFKLLKEQI

-269 TLDKRIEALS
+269 TLDKRIKALS

-286 KNVVIS
+286 KNVVAS

-308 ASLNGINVS
+308 VSLNGINMS

-331 IKTEISD
+331 IKTEIST
-338 TGGKIITALNS
+338 TGGNIITALDK

-366 ATIVTQTDKLAQA
+366 ATIVAQTNKLAKA
-379 INDQTASLSSRF
+379 INDQTASLNSRF
-391 EALTTALSTGLAD
+391 RALTIALSTGLVG
-404 IKVEIDKN
+404 IMMEIDKN

-418 LDIHTQASLGTL
+418 LDTNTQASLGTL
-430 NTTILNGFKKLN
+430 NTTILNGFNKLN
-442 ETVDNKGKKIV
+442 ETVDDKGNKIV
-453 TAIGTQTAAIGTQ
+453 TAIGTQTDAIGTQ
-466 TEAIKKQGELLR
+466 TEAIKKQGKLLR
-478 MTITTS
+478 MTITKS

-499 NFILASQNVL
+499 NATLESQNAL
-509 LSSKLDAIN
+509 LESKLDAIN
-518 TTIFSGLAKVTAQES
+518 TAISSGLAKVTAQERR
-533 NINKTLD
+533 INRTLD

-571 KTLNGNLVSGFT
+571 KKLNKNLVSGFK
-583 TVENSI
+583 TVKNSI
-589 NKMSGELSVKL
+589 NNMSGELSVKL
-600 ADNKTAIVN
+600 ADNTTAIVN

-634 AIDKNGVVVAAAID
+634 AINKNGEVVAAAID
-648 NNGKVISEAITTQG
+648 KNGNVISTAI
-662 GEIKGAINNN
+662 A
-672 TEQIGLKIVGVVDAI
+672 GVVDAI

-692 DLNQAI
+692 DLNKAI
-698 KDGTASVVAS
+698 TDGTASVVAS

-728 ANAKT
+728 ANAKE
-733 QIDLLKKMLA
+733 QIVLLKKMLA

-749 NPGDNSSI
+749 NPDDNSSI

-763 WAAIQYTDLG
+763 WDVIYYGDLRE
-773 GVIANMLTVAEEPSL
+773 VIAKMLTVAEEPSL
-788 TYSAAYAI
+788 TYSAEYAA
-796 RNNELENVATMVWAE
+796 RDNEWDNVFTEVWVE
-811 KIGKGSATLAA
+811 KIGNGPATLAA

-832 GKQVIRVTKVISSIT
+832 GKQVIRVTKVIPNIT
-847 YRFTS
+847 YRIAS
-852 RSTSFDRKIVKINYI
+852 LSDKKIVRINYI
-867 DSEGKLAITPNSM
+867 DSAGKSAITPNNM
-880 DVTKTFKTY
+880 GVIRTFYTY
-889 NNGIITSLVKCNIYL
+889 VNGIITSVVKCNIYL
-904 EPNGTVTSIPEYT
+904 EPNATVTSIPEYT

>member
-62 LLKSNMVDIKLAIDS
+62 LLKGNMVDIKLAIDS

-208 LTNGFKLLKEQI
+208 LTDGFKLLKEQI

-269 TLDKRIEALS
+269 TLDKRIKALS

-286 KNVVIS
+286 KNVVVS

-303 DKNTQ
+303 DTNTQ
-308 ASLNGINVS
+308 VSLNGINMS

-331 IKTEISD
+331 IKTEIST
-338 TGGKIITALNS
+338 TGGNIITALDK
-349 NGNLLRLELD
+349 NGYLLRLELD

-366 ATIVTQTDKLAQA
+366 ATIVTQTDKLAKA

-418 LDIHTQASLGTL
+418 LDTNTQASLGTL
-430 NTTILNGFKKLN
+430 NTTILNGFNKLN
-442 ETVDNKGKKIV
+442 ETVDDKGNKIV
-453 TAIGTQTAAIGTQ
+453 TAIGTQTDAIGTQ
-466 TEAIKKQGELLR
+466 TEAIKKQGKLLR
-478 MTITTS
+478 MTITKS
-484 GKLIAAEIVGSINTL
+484 GKLIATEIVGSINTL
-499 NFILASQNVL
+499 NATLASQNAL
-509 LSSKLDAIN
+509 LESKLDAIN
-518 TTIFSGLAKVTAQES
+518 TAISSGLAKVTAEERR
-533 NINKTLD
+533 IGRTL
-540 LRLTAID
+540 LFGLTAINI
-547 TQLKGTNTELQNA
+547 QLKGTNTELQNA

-571 KTLNGNLVSGFT
+571 KDLNKNLVSGFK
-583 TVENSI
+583 TVGNSI

-600 ADNKTAIVN
+600 ADNTTAIVN
-609 MEGSMKDNLKS
+609 MEGSMKNNLKS

-634 AIDKNGVVVAAAID
+634 AIDKNGKVVVAAID
-648 NNGKVISEAITTQG
+648 KNGNVISTAIG
-662 GEIKGAINNN
+662 
-672 TEQIGLKIVGVVDAI
+672 GVVDAI

-692 DLNQAI
+692 DLNKAI
-698 KDGTASVVAS
+698 TDGTASVVAS

-733 QIDLLKKMLA
+733 QIELLKKMLA

-749 NPGDNSSI
+749 NPDDNSSI
-757 YVDPRL
+757 YVDPSL
-763 WAAIQYTDLG
+763 WNVIYYSDDLRN
-773 GVIANMLTVAEEPSL
+773 VIAKMLTVAEEPSL
-788 TYSAAYAI
+788 TYSAAYAV
-796 RNNELENVATMVWAE
+796 RDNELENVSTMVWAE
-811 KIGKGSATLAA
+811 KIENGPATLAA

-832 GKQVIRVTKVISSIT
+832 GKQVIRVTKVISYIR

-852 RSTSFDRKIVKINYI
+852 FDKNIVRINYI
-867 DSEGKLAITPNSM
+867 DSRGKLGATTSSTSVSM
-880 DVTKTFKTY
+880 PFSTY
-889 NNGIITSLVKCNIYL
+889 ANGIITSLVKCNIYL
-904 EPNGTVTSIPEYT
+904 EPNATVTSIPEYT

>member
-208 LTNGFKLLKEQI
+208 LTDGFKLLKEQI

-269 TLDKRIEALS
+269 TLDKRIKALS

-286 KNVVIS
+286 KNVVVS

-308 ASLNGINVS
+308 VSLNGINMS

-331 IKTEISD
+331 IKTEIST
-338 TGGKIITALNS
+338 TGGNIITALDN

-366 ATIVTQTDKLAQA
+366 ATIVAQTDKLAKA

-418 LDIHTQASLGTL
+418 LDTNTQASLGTL
-430 NTTILNGFKKLN
+430 NTTILNGFNKLN
-442 ETVDNKGKKIV
+442 ETVDDKGNKIV
-453 TAIGTQTAAIGTQ
+453 TAIGTQTDAIGTQ
-466 TEAIKKQGELLR
+466 TEAIKKQGKLLR
-478 MTITTS
+478 MTITKS
-484 GKLIAAEIVGSINTL
+484 GKLIATEIVGSINTL
-499 NFILASQNVL
+499 NATLASQNAL
-509 LSSKLDAIN
+509 LESKLDAIN
-518 TTIFSGLAKVTAQES
+518 TAISSGLAKVTAEERR
-533 NINKTLD
+533 IGRTL
-540 LRLTAID
+540 LFGLTAINI
-547 TQLKGTNTELQNA
+547 QLKGTNTELQNA

-571 KTLNGNLVSGFT
+571 EDLNKNLVSGFK
-583 TVENSI
+583 TVANSI

-600 ADNKTAIVN
+600 ADNTNAIVN

-634 AIDKNGVVVAAAID
+634 AIGNNGEVVAAAID
-648 NNGKVISEAITTQG
+648 KNGNVISTAI
-662 GEIKGAINNN
+662 A
-672 TEQIGLKIVGVVDAI
+672 GVVDAI

-692 DLNQAI
+692 DLNKAI
-698 KDGTASVVAS
+698 TDGTASVVAS

-728 ANAKT
+728 ANAKM
-733 QIDLLKKMLA
+733 QIELLKKMLA

-749 NPGDNSSI
+749 NPDDNSSI
-757 YVDPRL
+757 YVDPSL
-763 WAAIQYTDLG
+763 WNLIYYSDLHN
-773 GVIANMLTVAEEPSL
+773 VIAKMLTVAEEPSL

-796 RNNELENVATMVWAE
+796 RDNELENVSTMVWAE
-811 KIGKGSATLAA
+811 KIENGPATLAA

-832 GKQVIRVTKVISSIT
+832 GKQVIRVTKVIPYIK

-852 RSTSFDRKIVKINYI
+852 SDKKIVWINYI
-867 DSEGKLAITPNSM
+867 DSNGKLRVTSDSKDVSM
-880 DVTKTFKTY
+880 TFATY
-889 NNGIITSLVKCNIYL
+889 ANGIITSVVKCNIYL
-904 EPNGTVTSIPEYT
+904 EPNATVTSIPEYT

>member
-208 LTNGFKLLKEQI
+208 LTDGFKLLKEQI

-269 TLDKRIEALS
+269 TLDKRIKALS

-286 KNVVIS
+286 KNVVAS

-308 ASLNGINVS
+308 VSLNGINMS

-331 IKTEISD
+331 IKTEIST
-338 TGGKIITALNS
+338 TGGNIITALDK

-366 ATIVTQTDKLAQA
+366 ATIVTQTDKLAKA

-418 LDIHTQASLGTL
+418 LDTNTQASLGTL
-430 NTTILNGFKKLN
+430 NTTILNGFNKLN
-442 ETVDNKGKKIV
+442 ETVDDKGNKIV
-453 TAIGTQTAAIGTQ
+453 IAIGTQTDAIGTQ
-466 TEAIKKQGELLR
+466 TEAIKKQGKLLR
-478 MTITTS
+478 MTITKS
-484 GKLIAAEIVGSINTL
+484 GKLIATEIVGSINTL
-499 NFILASQNVL
+499 NATLASQNAL
-509 LSSKLDAIN
+509 LESKLDAIN
-518 TTIFSGLAKVTAQES
+518 TAISSGLAKVTAEERR
-533 NINKTLD
+533 IGRTL
-540 LRLTAID
+540 LFGLTAINI
-547 TQLKGTNTELQNA
+547 QLKGTNTELQNA

-571 KTLNGNLVSGFT
+571 KDLNKNLVSGFK
-583 TVENSI
+583 TVGNSI

-600 ADNKTAIVN
+600 ADNTTAIVN

-634 AIDKNGVVVAAAID
+634 AIDKNGKVVVAAID
-648 NNGKVISEAITTQG
+648 KNGNVISTAI
-662 GEIKGAINNN
+662 A
-672 TEQIGLKIVGVVDAI
+672 GVVDAI

-692 DLNQAI
+692 DLNKAI

-728 ANAKT
+728 ANAKE
-733 QIDLLKKMLA
+733 QIELLKKMLA

-749 NPGDNSSI
+749 NPDDKSSI

-763 WAAIQYTDLG
+763 WDVIYYGDLRE
-773 GVIANMLTVAEEPSL
+773 VIAKMLTVAEEPSL
-788 TYSAAYAI
+788 TYSAAYAA
-796 RNNELENVATMVWAE
+796 RDNELDNVSTEIWAE
-811 KIGKGSATLAA
+811 KIGNGSATLAA

-832 GKQVIRVTKVISSIT
+832 GKQVIRVTKVIPYIT

-852 RSTSFDRKIVKINYI
+852 SDKKIVRINYI
-867 DSEGKLAITPNSM
+867 DSNGKLAMNFYDTE
-880 DVTKTFKTY
+880 VTKTFTTY
-889 NNGIITSLVKCNIYL
+889 ANGIITSLVKCNIYL
-904 EPNGTVTSIPEYT
+904 EPNATVTSIPEYT

>member
-62 LLKSNMVDIKLAIDS
+62 LLKGNMVDIKLAIDS

-208 LTNGFKLLKEQI
+208 LTDGFKLLKEQI

-269 TLDKRIEALS
+269 TLDKRIKALS

-286 KNVVIS
+286 KNVVVS

-308 ASLNGINVS
+308 VSLNGINMS

-331 IKTEISD
+331 IKTEIST
-338 TGGKIITALNS
+338 TGGNIITALDK

-366 ATIVTQTDKLAQA
+366 ATIVAQTDKLAKA

-418 LDIHTQASLGTL
+418 LDTNTQASLGTL
-430 NTTILNGFKKLN
+430 NTTILNGFNKLN
-442 ETVDNKGKKIV
+442 ETVDDKGNKIV
-453 TAIGTQTAAIGTQ
+453 TAIGTQTDAIGTQ
-466 TEAIKKQGELLR
+466 TEAIKKQGKLLR
-478 MTITTS
+478 MTITKS
-484 GKLIAAEIVGSINTL
+484 GKLIATEIVGSINTL
-499 NFILASQNVL
+499 NATLASQNAL
-509 LSSKLDAIN
+509 LESKLDAIN
-518 TTIFSGLAKVTAQES
+518 TAISSGLAKVTAEERR
-533 NINKTLD
+533 IGRTL
-540 LRLTAID
+540 LFGLTAINI
-547 TQLKGTNTELQNA
+547 QLKGTNTELQNA

-571 KTLNGNLVSGFT
+571 KDLNKNLVSGFK
-583 TVENSI
+583 TVGNSI

-600 ADNKTAIVN
+600 ADNTTAIVN
-609 MEGSMKDNLKS
+609 MEGSMKNNLKS

-634 AIDKNGVVVAAAID
+634 AIDKNGKVVAAAID
-648 NNGKVISEAITTQG
+648 KNGNVISTA
-662 GEIKGAINNN
+662 
-672 TEQIGLKIVGVVDAI
+672 IVGVVDAI

-692 DLNQAI
+692 DLNKAI
-698 KDGTASVVAS
+698 TDGTASVVAS

-721 SLENKQD
+721 SLEDKQD

-733 QIDLLKKMLA
+733 QIELLKKMLA

-749 NPGDNSSI
+749 NPDDNSSI

-763 WAAIQYTDLG
+763 WDVIYYGDLRE
-773 GVIANMLTVAEEPSL
+773 VIAKMLTVAEEPSL
-788 TYSAAYAI
+788 TYSAEYAA
-796 RNNELENVATMVWAE
+796 RDNELENVSTEVWVE
-811 KIGKGSATLAA
+811 KIGNGLATLAA

-832 GKQVIRVTKVISSIT
+832 GKQVIRVTKVIPNIT
-847 YRFTS
+847 YRIAS
-852 RSTSFDRKIVKINYI
+852 LSDKKIVRINYI
-867 DSEGKLAITPNSM
+867 DSAGKSAITPNNM
-880 DVTKTFKTY
+880 GVIRTFYTY
-889 NNGIITSLVKCNIYL
+889 VNGIITSVVKCNIYL
-904 EPNGTVTSIPEYT
+904 EPNATVTSIPEYT

>member
-62 LLKSNMVDIKLAIDS
+62 LLKGNMVDIKLAIDS

-208 LTNGFKLLKEQI
+208 LTDGFKLLKEQI

-269 TLDKRIEALS
+269 TLDKRIKALS

-286 KNVVIS
+286 KNVVVS

-303 DKNTQ
+303 DTNTQ
-308 ASLNGINVS
+308 VSLNGINMS

-331 IKTEISD
+331 IKTEIST
-338 TGGKIITALNS
+338 TGGNIVTALDK

-366 ATIVTQTDKLAQA
+366 ATIVTQTDKLAKA

-418 LDIHTQASLGTL
+418 LDTNTQASLGTL
-430 NTTILNGFKKLN
+430 NTTILNGFNKLN
-442 ETVDNKGKKIV
+442 ETVDDKGNKIV
-453 TAIGTQTAAIGTQ
+453 TAIGTQTDAIGTQ
-466 TEAIKKQGELLR
+466 TEAIKKQGKLLR
-478 MTITTS
+478 MTITKS
-484 GKLIAAEIVGSINTL
+484 GKLIATEIVGSINTL
-499 NFILASQNVL
+499 NATLASQNAL
-509 LSSKLDAIN
+509 LESKLDAIN
-518 TTIFSGLAKVTAQES
+518 TAISSGLAKVTAEERR
-533 NINKTLD
+533 IGRTL
-540 LRLTAID
+540 LFGLTAINI
-547 TQLKGTNTELQNA
+547 QLKGTNTELQNA

-571 KTLNGNLVSGFT
+571 KDLNKNLVSGFK
-583 TVENSI
+583 TVGNSI

-600 ADNKTAIVN
+600 ADNTTAIVN
-609 MEGSMKDNLKS
+609 MEGSMKNNLKS

-634 AIDKNGVVVAAAID
+634 AINKNGEVVVAAID
-648 NNGKVISEAITTQG
+648 KNGNVISTAI
-662 GEIKGAINNN
+662 A
-672 TEQIGLKIVGVVDAI
+672 GVVDAI

-692 DLNQAI
+692 DLNKAI

-733 QIDLLKKMLA
+733 QIELLKKMLA

-749 NPGDNSSI
+749 NPDDNSSI
-757 YVDPRL
+757 YVDPSL
-763 WAAIQYTDLG
+763 WTVIYSSGLRN
-773 GVIANMLTVAEEPSL
+773 VIANMLTVAEEPSL
-788 TYSAAYAI
+788 TYSAAYAV
-796 RNNELENVATMVWAE
+796 RDNELENVSTMVWAE
-811 KIGKGSATLAA
+811 KIENGPATLAA

-832 GKQVIRVTKVISSIT
+832 GKQVIRVTKVISYIR

-852 RSTSFDRKIVKINYI
+852 FDKNIERINYI
-867 DSEGKLAITPNSM
+867 DSRGKLEATTSSTSVSM
-880 DVTKTFKTY
+880 PFYTY
-889 NNGIITSLVKCNIYL
+889 ANGIITSLVKCNIYL
-904 EPNGTVTSIPEYT
+904 EPNATVTSIPEYT

>member
-62 LLKSNMVDIKLAIDS
+62 LLKGNMVDIKLAIDS

-187 TGAITLLDKNTNASL
+187 TGAITLLDT
-202 EKINGS
+202 
-208 LTNGFKLLKEQI
+208 
-220 STTGNDVIYALDNN
+220 
-234 GNLLRVELGKQQEAL
+234 
-249 SATIVGQ
+249 
-256 TTKLIAA
+256 
-263 INDQTS
+263 
-269 TLDKRIEALS
+269 
-279 TVVETGL
+279 
-286 KNVVIS
+286 
-292 VDKNTG
+292 
-298 AITLL
+298 
-303 DKNTQ
+303 NTQ
-308 ASLNGINVS
+308 VSLNGINMS

-331 IKTEISD
+331 IKTEIST
-338 TGGKIITALNS
+338 TGGNIITALDK

-366 ATIVTQTDKLAQA
+366 ATIVTQTNKLAKA

-391 EALTTALSTGLAD
+391 KALTLALSTGMVG
-404 IKVEIDKN
+404 IMVEINKN

-418 LDIHTQASLGTL
+418 LDTHTQASLGTL
-430 NTTILNGFKKLN
+430 NTTILNGFNKLN
-442 ETVDNKGKKIV
+442 ETVDDKGNKIV
-453 TAIGTQTAAIGTQ
+453 TAIGTQTDAIGTQ
-466 TEAIKKQGELLR
+466 TEAIKKQGKLLR
-478 MTITTS
+478 MTITKS
-484 GKLIAAEIVGSINTL
+484 GKLIAAEIVGSIDTL
-499 NFILASQNVL
+499 NATLESQNAL
-509 LSSKLDAIN
+509 LESKLDAIN
-518 TTIFSGLAKVTAQES
+518 TAISSGLAKVTAQERR
-533 NINKTLD
+533 INKTLD

-547 TQLKGTNTELQNA
+547 TQLQGTNTELQNA
-560 NAQLKTLNTTL
+560 NVQLKTLNTTL
-571 KTLNGNLVSGFT
+571 KKLNKNLVSGFK
-583 TVENSI
+583 TVKNSI
-589 NKMSGELSVKL
+589 NMMSGELSVKL
-600 ADNKTAIVN
+600 ADNTTAIVN

-634 AIDKNGVVVAAAID
+634 AIGNNGVVVAAAID
-648 NNGKVISEAITTQG
+648 KNGNVISTAITTQG
-662 GEIKGAINNN
+662 GAIKDAISDN
-672 TEQIGLKIVGVVDAI
+672 TKQIGLKIVGVVDAI

-692 DLNQAI
+692 DLNKAI
-698 KDGTASVVAS
+698 TDGTASVVAS

-733 QIDLLKKMLA
+733 QIELLKKMLA

-749 NPGDNSSI
+749 NPDDNSSI
-757 YVDPRL
+757 YVDPSL
-763 WAAIQYTDLG
+763 WNVIYYSDDLRN
-773 GVIANMLTVAEEPSL
+773 VIAKMLTVAEEPSL
-788 TYSAAYAI
+788 TYSAAYAV
-796 RNNELENVATMVWAE
+796 RDNELENVSTMVWAE
-811 KIGKGSATLAA
+811 KIENGPATLAA

-832 GKQVIRVTKVISSIT
+832 GKQVIRVTKVISYIR

-852 RSTSFDRKIVKINYI
+852 FDKNIVRINYI
-867 DSEGKLAITPNSM
+867 DSRGKLGATTSSTSVSM
-880 DVTKTFKTY
+880 LFSTY
-889 NNGIITSLVKCNIYL
+889 ANGIITSLVKCNIYL
-904 EPNGTVTSIPEYT
+904 EPNATVTSIPEYT

>member
-1 MKKKI
+1 MPI
-6 YPMLFVAALSLSAC
+6 
-20 TEVLEPNVDYGGNTF
+20 
-35 INDYSALVD
+35 
-44 AVNNLNKTLQER
+44 R
-56 FDALNQ
+56 
-62 LLKSNMVDIKLAIDS
+62 
-77 NTGAI
+77 
-82 KVLSEKTEQ
+82 
-91 GLKDVN
+91 
-97 TSIFN
+97 
-102 GFTTLSGKIDEQGK
+102 
-116 SIVVAMNNNGELLRL
+116 
-131 QIDETGKLLSTSLLN
+131 
-146 STDAIVKAI
+146 
-155 NDQTKSL
+155 
-162 EERFAILDASLKAGF
+162 
-177 TDVKVSVDKN
+177 
-187 TGAITLLDKNTNASL
+187 
-202 EKINGS
+202 
-208 LTNGFKLLKEQI
+208 
-220 STTGNDVIYALDNN
+220 YALDNN

-256 TTKLIAA
+256 TTQLIAA

-292 VDKNTG
+292 VDKNTD

-303 DKNTQ
+303 DTNTQ
-308 ASLNGINVS
+308 ASLNGINMS

-338 TGGKIITALNS
+338 TGGKIITALDS

-366 ATIVTQTDKLAQA
+366 ATIVDQTDKLAQA

-391 EALTTALSTGLAD
+391 KALTIALSTGLVG
-404 IKVEIDKN
+404 IMLEIDKN

-418 LDIHTQASLGTL
+418 LDTNTQASLGTL
-430 NTTILNGFKKLN
+430 NTTILKGFNKLK
-442 ETVDNKGKKIV
+442 ETVDDKGNKIV
-453 TAIGTQTAAIGTQ
+453 TAIGTQTDAIGTQ
-466 TEAIKKQGELLR
+466 TEAIKKQGKLLR
-478 MTITTS
+478 MTITKS
-484 GKLIAAEIVGSINTL
+484 GKLIAAEIVGSIDTL
-499 NFILASQNVL
+499 NATLESQNAL
-509 LSSKLDAIN
+509 LESKLDAIN
-518 TTIFSGLAKVTAQES
+518 TAISSGLAKVTAQERR
-533 NINKTLD
+533 INRTLD

-547 TQLKGTNTELQNA
+547 TQLQGTNTELQNA
-560 NAQLKTLNTTL
+560 NAQLKTLNITL
-571 KTLNGNLVSGFT
+571 KKLNKNLVSGFK
-583 TVENSI
+583 TVANSI

-600 ADNKTAIVN
+600 ADNTTAIVN

-648 NNGKVISEAITTQG
+648 NNGNVISKAITTQG

-692 DLNQAI
+692 DLNKAI

-852 RSTSFDRKIVKINYI
+852 RFTSFDKKIVRINYI
-867 DSEGKLAITPNSM
+867 DSEGKLVM
-880 DVTKTFKTY
+880 DSYDTEVTKTFTTY
-889 NNGIITSLVKCNIYL
+889 ANGIITSLVKCNIYL

>member
-62 LLKSNMVDIKLAIDS
+62 LLKGNMVDIKLAIDS

-208 LTNGFKLLKEQI
+208 LTDGFKLLKEQI

-269 TLDKRIEALS
+269 TLDKRIKALS

-286 KNVVIS
+286 KNVVVS

-303 DKNTQ
+303 DTNTQ
-308 ASLNGINVS
+308 VSLNGINMS

-331 IKTEISD
+331 IKTEIST
-338 TGGKIITALNS
+338 TGGNIITALDK

-366 ATIVTQTDKLAQA
+366 ATIVTQTNKLAKA

-391 EALTTALSTGLAD
+391 KALTFALSTGLVG
-404 IKVEIDKN
+404 IMLEIDKN

-418 LDIHTQASLGTL
+418 LDTHTQASLGTL
-430 NTTILNGFKKLN
+430 NTTILNGFNKLN
-442 ETVDNKGKKIV
+442 ETVDDKGNKIV
-453 TAIGTQTAAIGTQ
+453 TAIGTQTDAIGTQ
-466 TEAIKKQGELLR
+466 TEAIKKQGKLLR
-478 MTITTS
+478 MTITKS
-484 GKLIAAEIVGSINTL
+484 GKLIAAEIVGSIDTL
-499 NFILASQNVL
+499 NATLASQNTL
-509 LSSKLDAIN
+509 LESKLNAIN
-518 TTIFSGLAKVTAQES
+518 TAISSGLAKVTAEERR
-533 NINKTLD
+533 IGRTL
-540 LRLTAID
+540 LFGLTAINI
-547 TQLKGTNTELQNA
+547 QLQGTNTELQNT

-571 KTLNGNLVSGFT
+571 KKLNKNLVSGFK
-583 TVENSI
+583 TVANSI
-589 NKMSGELSVKL
+589 NNMSGELSVKL
-600 ADNKTAIVN
+600 ADNTTAIVN
-609 MEGSMKDNLKS
+609 MEGSMKNNLKS

-634 AIDKNGVVVAAAID
+634 AIGKNGEVVVAAID
-648 NNGKVISEAITTQG
+648 KNGNVISTAI
-662 GEIKGAINNN
+662 A
-672 TEQIGLKIVGVVDAI
+672 GVVNAI

-692 DLNQAI
+692 DLNKAI
-698 KDGTASVVAS
+698 TDGTASVVAS

-713 TAIEKAIK
+713 TAIVNAIK

-749 NPGDNSSI
+749 IPGDNSSI
-757 YVDPRL
+757 YVDPSL
-763 WAAIQYTDLG
+763 WNVIYHTDLRN
-773 GVIANMLTVAEEPSL
+773 VIAKMLTGAEEPSL

-796 RNNELENVATMVWAE
+796 RDNEWENVSTMVWAE
-811 KIGKGSATLAA
+811 KIGNGPATLAA

-832 GKQVIRVTKVISSIT
+832 GKQVIRVTKVIPYIT

-852 RSTSFDRKIVKINYI
+852 SDKKIKRINYI
-867 DSEGKLAITPNSM
+867 DSNGKSVAISDSK
-880 DVTKTFKTY
+880 DVRMTFYTY
-889 NNGIITSLVKCNIYL
+889 ANGIITSLVKCNIYL
-904 EPNGTVTSIPEYT
+904 EPNATVTSMPEDT

>member
-62 LLKSNMVDIKLAIDS
+62 LLKGNMVDIKLAIDS

-208 LTNGFKLLKEQI
+208 LTDGFKLLKEQI

-269 TLDKRIEALS
+269 TLDKRIKALS

-286 KNVVIS
+286 KNVVVS

-303 DKNTQ
+303 DTNTQ
-308 ASLNGINVS
+308 VSLNGINMS

-331 IKTEISD
+331 IKTEIST
-338 TGGKIITALNS
+338 TGGNIITALDK

-366 ATIVTQTDKLAQA
+366 ATIVTQTNKLAKA

-391 EALTTALSTGLAD
+391 KALTFALSTGLVG
-404 IKVEIDKN
+404 IMLEIDKN

-418 LDIHTQASLGTL
+418 LDTHTQASLGTL
-430 NTTILNGFKKLN
+430 NTTILNGFNKLN
-442 ETVDNKGKKIV
+442 ETVDDKGNKIV
-453 TAIGTQTAAIGTQ
+453 TAIGTQTDAIGTQ
-466 TEAIKKQGELLR
+466 TEAIKKQGKLLR
-478 MTITTS
+478 MTITKS
-484 GKLIAAEIVGSINTL
+484 GKLIAAEIVGSIDTLNATLESQNTL
-499 NFILASQNVL
+499 LE
-509 LSSKLDAIN
+509 SKLDAIN
-518 TTIFSGLAKVTAQES
+518 TAISSGLAKVTAQERR
-533 NINKTLD
+533 INRTLD

-547 TQLKGTNTELQNA
+547 TQLQGTNTELHNA

-571 KTLNGNLVSGFT
+571 KKLNKNLVSGFK
-583 TVENSI
+583 TVANSI

-600 ADNKTAIVN
+600 ADNTTAIVN
-609 MEGSMKDNLKS
+609 MEGSMKNNLKS

-634 AIDKNGVVVAAAID
+634 AIGKNGEVVVAAID
-648 NNGKVISEAITTQG
+648 KNGNVISTAIG
-662 GEIKGAINNN
+662 
-672 TEQIGLKIVGVVDAI
+672 GVVDAI

-692 DLNQAI
+692 DLNKAI
-698 KDGTASVVAS
+698 TDGTASVVAS
-708 NGELK
+708 NGKLK
-713 TAIEKAIK
+713 TAIEDAIK

-749 NPGDNSSI
+749 IPGDNSSI

-763 WAAIQYTDLG
+763 WEAIQYTDLG

-788 TYSAAYAI
+788 YYSAAYAI
-796 RNNELENVATMVWAE
+796 RDNELDNVSTMITFE
-811 KIGKGSATLAA
+811 KIGNGPATLAA

-832 GKQVIRVTKVISSIT
+832 GKQVIRVTKVIPYIA

-852 RSTSFDRKIVKINYI
+852 SDKKIVRINYI
-867 DSEGKLAITPNSM
+867 DSNGKLAMEP
-880 DVTKTFKTY
+880 DAKEVTKTFVTY
-889 NNGIITSLVKCNIYL
+889 ANGIITSVVKCNIYL
-904 EPNGTVTSIPEYT
+904 EPNATVTSIPEYT

>member
-62 LLKSNMVDIKLAIDS
+62 LLKGNMVDIKLAIDS

-208 LTNGFKLLKEQI
+208 LTDGFKLLKEQI

-269 TLDKRIEALS
+269 TLGKRIEALS

-286 KNVVIS
+286 KNVVVS

-303 DKNTQ
+303 DTNTQ
-308 ASLNGINVS
+308 VSLNGINMS

-331 IKTEISD
+331 IKTEIST
-338 TGGKIITALNS
+338 TGGNIITALDK

-366 ATIVTQTDKLAQA
+366 ATIVTQTNKLAKA

-391 EALTTALSTGLAD
+391 KALTLALSTGMVG
-404 IKVEIDKN
+404 IMVEINKN

-418 LDIHTQASLGTL
+418 LDTHTQASLGTL
-430 NTTILNGFKKLN
+430 NTTILNGFNKLN
-442 ETVDNKGKKIV
+442 ETVDDKGNKIV
-453 TAIGTQTAAIGTQ
+453 TAIGTQTDAIGTQ
-466 TEAIKKQGELLR
+466 TEAIKKQGKLLR
-478 MTITTS
+478 MTITKS
-484 GKLIAAEIVGSINTL
+484 GKLIAAEIVGSIDTL
-499 NFILASQNVL
+499 NATLESQNAL
-509 LSSKLDAIN
+509 LESKLDAIN
-518 TTIFSGLAKVTAQES
+518 TAISSGLAKVTAQERR
-533 NINKTLD
+533 INKTLD

-547 TQLKGTNTELQNA
+547 TQLQGTNTELQNA
-560 NAQLKTLNTTL
+560 NVQLKTLNTTL
-571 KTLNGNLVSGFT
+571 KKLNKNLVSGFK
-583 TVENSI
+583 TVKNSI
-589 NKMSGELSVKL
+589 NMMSGELSVKL
-600 ADNKTAIVN
+600 ADNTTAIVN

-634 AIDKNGVVVAAAID
+634 AIGNNGVVVAAID
-648 NNGKVISEAITTQG
+648 KNGNVISTAITTQG
-662 GEIKGAINNN
+662 GAIKDAISDN
-672 TEQIGLKIVGVVDAI
+672 TKQIGLKIVGVVDAI

-692 DLNQAI
+692 DLNKAI
-698 KDGTASVVAS
+698 TDGTASVVAS

-713 TAIEKAIK
+713 TAIVNAIK

-733 QIDLLKKMLA
+733 QIELLKKMLA

-749 NPGDNSSI
+749 NPDDNSSI
-757 YVDPRL
+757 YVDPSL
-763 WAAIQYTDLG
+763 WNVIYYSDDLRN
-773 GVIANMLTVAEEPSL
+773 VIAKMLTVAEEPSL
-788 TYSAAYAI
+788 TYSAAYAV
-796 RNNELENVATMVWAE
+796 RDNELENVSTMVWAE
-811 KIGKGSATLAA
+811 KIENGPATLAV

-832 GKQVIRVTKVISSIT
+832 GKQVIRVTKVISYIR

-852 RSTSFDRKIVKINYI
+852 FDKNIVRINYI
-867 DSEGKLAITPNSM
+867 DSRGKIGATTSSTSVSM
-880 DVTKTFKTY
+880 PFSTY
-889 NNGIITSLVKCNIYL
+889 ANGIITSLVKCNIYL
-904 EPNGTVTSIPEYT
+904 EPNATVTSIPEYT

>member
-208 LTNGFKLLKEQI
+208 LTDGFKLLKEQI

-269 TLDKRIEALS
+269 TLDKRIKALS

-286 KNVVIS
+286 KNVVVS

-308 ASLNGINVS
+308 VSLNGINMS

-331 IKTEISD
+331 IKTEIST
-338 TGGKIITALNS
+338 TGGNIITALDK

-366 ATIVTQTDKLAQA
+366 ATIVTQTNKLAKA

-391 EALTTALSTGLAD
+391 KALTIALSTGLVG
-404 IKVEIDKN
+404 IMLEIDKN

-418 LDIHTQASLGTL
+418 LDTNTQASLGTL
-430 NTTILNGFKKLN
+430 NTTILNGFNKLN
-442 ETVDNKGKKIV
+442 ETVDDKGNKIV
-453 TAIGTQTAAIGTQ
+453 TAIGTQTDAIGTQ
-466 TEAIKKQGELLR
+466 TEAIKKQGKLLR
-478 MTITTS
+478 MTITKS
-484 GKLIAAEIVGSINTL
+484 GKLIAAEIVGSIDTL
-499 NFILASQNVL
+499 NATLASQNTL
-509 LSSKLDAIN
+509 LESKLNAIN
-518 TTIFSGLAKVTAQES
+518 TAISSGLAKVTAEERR
-533 NINKTLD
+533 IGRTL
-540 LRLTAID
+540 LFGLTAINI
-547 TQLKGTNTELQNA
+547 QLQGTNTELQNT

-571 KTLNGNLVSGFT
+571 KKLNKNLVSGFK
-583 TVENSI
+583 TVANSI
-589 NKMSGELSVKL
+589 NNMSGELSVKL
-600 ADNKTAIVN
+600 ADNTTAIVN
-609 MEGSMKDNLKS
+609 MEGSMKNNLKS

-634 AIDKNGVVVAAAID
+634 AIGKNGEVVVAAID
-648 NNGKVISEAITTQG
+648 KNGDVISTAIG
-662 GEIKGAINNN
+662 
-672 TEQIGLKIVGVVDAI
+672 GVVDAI

-692 DLNQAI
+692 DLNKAI
-698 KDGTASVVAS
+698 TDGTASVVAS
-708 NGELK
+708 NGKLK
-713 TAIEKAIK
+713 TAIEDAIK

-749 NPGDNSSI
+749 IPGDNSSI

-763 WAAIQYTDLG
+763 WEAIQYTNLG
-773 GVIANMLTVAEEPSL
+773 GVIANMLAVAEEPSL
-788 TYSAAYAI
+788 YYSAAYAI
-796 RNNELENVATMVWAE
+796 RDNELENVSTMITFE
-811 KIGKGSATLAA
+811 KTGNGPATLAA

-832 GKQVIRVTKVISSIT
+832 GKQVIRVTKVIPYIT

-852 RSTSFDRKIVKINYI
+852 SDKKIVRINYI
-867 DSEGKLAITPNSM
+867 DSNGKLAMNSY
-880 DVTKTFKTY
+880 DTEVTKTFVTY
-889 NNGIITSLVKCNIYL
+889 ANGIITSLVKCNIYL
-904 EPNGTVTSIPEYT
+904 EPNATVTSIPEYT

>member
-62 LLKSNMVDIKLAIDS
+62 LLKGNMVDIKLAIDS

-208 LTNGFKLLKEQI
+208 LTAGFKLLKEQI

-269 TLDKRIEALS
+269 TLDKRIKALS

-286 KNVVIS
+286 KNVVVS

-308 ASLNGINVS
+308 ASLNGINMS

-331 IKTEISD
+331 IKTEIST
-338 TGGKIITALNS
+338 TGGNIITALDK

-366 ATIVTQTDKLAQA
+366 ATIVAQTNKLAKA
-379 INDQTASLSSRF
+379 INDQTASLNSRF
-391 EALTTALSTGLAD
+391 RALTIALSTGLVG
-404 IKVEIDKN
+404 IRMEIDKN

-418 LDIHTQASLGTL
+418 LDTNTQASLGTL
-430 NTTILNGFKKLN
+430 NTTILNGFNKLN
-442 ETVDNKGKKIV
+442 ETVDDKGNKIV
-453 TAIGTQTAAIGTQ
+453 TAIGTQTDAIGTQ
-466 TEAIKKQGELLR
+466 TEAIKKQGKLLR
-478 MTITTS
+478 MTITKS

-499 NFILASQNVL
+499 NATLKSQNAL
-509 LSSKLDAIN
+509 LESKLDAIN
-518 TTIFSGLAKVTAQES
+518 TAISSGLAKVTAQERR
-533 NINKTLD
+533 INRTLD

-547 TQLKGTNTELQNA
+547 TQLQGTNTELQNA
-560 NAQLKTLNTTL
+560 NDQLKTLNTTL
-571 KTLNGNLVSGFT
+571 KKLNKNLVSGFK
-583 TVENSI
+583 TVGNSI

-600 ADNKTAIVN
+600 ADNTNAIVN

-634 AIDKNGVVVAAAID
+634 AIDKNGKVVATAID
-648 NNGKVISEAITTQG
+648 KNGNVISTAI
-662 GEIKGAINNN
+662 A
-672 TEQIGLKIVGVVDAI
+672 GVVDAI

-692 DLNQAI
+692 DLNKAI
-698 KDGTASVVAS
+698 TDGTASVVAS

-721 SLENKQD
+721 SLEDKQD

-733 QIDLLKKMLA
+733 QIELLKKMLA

-749 NPGDNSSI
+749 NPDDNSSI

-763 WAAIQYTDLG
+763 WDVIYYGDLRE
-773 GVIANMLTVAEEPSL
+773 VIAKMLTVAEEPSL
-788 TYSAAYAI
+788 TYSAEYAA
-796 RNNELENVATMVWAE
+796 RDNELENVSTEVWVE
-811 KIGKGSATLAA
+811 KIGNGLATLAA

-832 GKQVIRVTKVISSIT
+832 GKQVIRVTKVIPNIT
-847 YRFTS
+847 YRIAS
-852 RSTSFDRKIVKINYI
+852 LSDKKIVRINYI
-867 DSEGKLAITPNSM
+867 DSAGKSAITPNNM
-880 DVTKTFKTY
+880 GVIRTFYTY
-889 NNGIITSLVKCNIYL
+889 VNGIITSVVKCNIYL
-904 EPNGTVTSIPEYT
+904 EPNATVTSIPEYT

>member
-62 LLKSNMVDIKLAIDS
+62 LLKGNMVDIKLAIDS

-208 LTNGFKLLKEQI
+208 LTDGFKLLKEQI

-286 KNVVIS
+286 KNVVVS

-308 ASLNGINVS
+308 VSLNGINMS

-331 IKTEISD
+331 IKTEIST
-338 TGGKIITALNS
+338 TGGNIITALDD

-366 ATIVTQTDKLAQA
+366 ATIVTQTDKLAKA

-391 EALTTALSTGLAD
+391 EALTTALTTGLAD

-418 LDIHTQASLGTL
+418 LDTNTQASLGTL
-430 NTTILNGFKKLN
+430 NTTILNGFNKLN
-442 ETVDNKGKKIV
+442 ETVDDKGNKIV
-453 TAIGTQTAAIGTQ
+453 TAIGTQTDAIGTQ
-466 TEAIKKQGELLR
+466 TEAIKKQGKLLR
-478 MTITTS
+478 MTITKS

-499 NFILASQNVL
+499 NATLKSQNAL
-509 LSSKLDAIN
+509 LESKLDAIN
-518 TTIFSGLAKVTAQES
+518 TAISSGLAKVTAEERR
-533 NINKTLD
+533 IGRTL
-540 LRLTAID
+540 LFGLTAINI
-547 TQLKGTNTELQNA
+547 QLKGTNTELQNA

-571 KTLNGNLVSGFT
+571 KDLNKNLVSGFK
-583 TVENSI
+583 TVGNSI

-600 ADNKTAIVN
+600 ADNTNAIVN

-634 AIDKNGVVVAAAID
+634 AIDKNGKVVVAAID
-648 NNGKVISEAITTQG
+648 KNGNVISTAI
-662 GEIKGAINNN
+662 A
-672 TEQIGLKIVGVVDAI
+672 GVVDAI
-687 TKQTA
+687 KKQTA
-692 DLNQAI
+692 DLNKAI
-698 KDGTASVVAS
+698 TDGTASVVAS

-733 QIDLLKKMLA
+733 QIELLKKMLA

-749 NPGDNSSI
+749 NPDDNSSI

-763 WAAIQYTDLG
+763 WDVIYYGDLRE
-773 GVIANMLTVAEEPSL
+773 VIAKMLTVAEEPSL
-788 TYSAAYAI
+788 TYSAEYAA
-796 RNNELENVATMVWAE
+796 RDNELENVSTEVWVE
-811 KIGKGSATLAA
+811 KIGNGLATLAA

-832 GKQVIRVTKVISSIT
+832 GKQVIRVTKVIPNIT
-847 YRFTS
+847 YRIAS
-852 RSTSFDRKIVKINYI
+852 LSDKKIVRINYI
-867 DSEGKLAITPNSM
+867 DSAGKSAITPNNM
-880 DVTKTFKTY
+880 GVIRTFYTY
-889 NNGIITSLVKCNIYL
+889 VNGIITSVVKCNIYL
-904 EPNGTVTSIPEYT
+904 EPNATVTSIPEYT

>member
-62 LLKSNMVDIKLAIDS
+62 LLKGNMVDIKLAIDS

-208 LTNGFKLLKEQI
+208 LTDGFKLLKEQI

-269 TLDKRIEALS
+269 TLDKRIKALS

-286 KNVVIS
+286 KNVVVS

-303 DKNTQ
+303 DTNTQ
-308 ASLNGINVS
+308 VSLNGINMS

-331 IKTEISD
+331 IKTEIST
-338 TGGKIITALNS
+338 TGGNIITALDK

-366 ATIVTQTDKLAQA
+366 ATIVTQTNKLAKA

-391 EALTTALSTGLAD
+391 KALTLALSTGLVG
-404 IKVEIDKN
+404 IMLEIDKN

-418 LDIHTQASLGTL
+418 LDTHTQASLGTL
-430 NTTILNGFKKLN
+430 NTTILNGFNKLN
-442 ETVDNKGKKIV
+442 ETVDDKGNKIV
-453 TAIGTQTAAIGTQ
+453 TAIGTQTDAIGTQ
-466 TEAIKKQGELLR
+466 TEAIKKQGKLLR
-478 MTITTS
+478 MTITKS
-484 GKLIAAEIVGSINTL
+484 GKLIAAEIVGSIDTL
-499 NFILASQNVL
+499 NATLESQNAL
-509 LSSKLDAIN
+509 LESKLDAIN
-518 TTIFSGLAKVTAQES
+518 TAISSGLAKVTAQERR
-533 NINKTLD
+533 INKTLD

-547 TQLKGTNTELQNA
+547 TQLQGTNTELQNA
-560 NAQLKTLNTTL
+560 NVQLKTLNTTL
-571 KTLNGNLVSGFT
+571 KKLNKNLVSGFK
-583 TVENSI
+583 TVKNSI

-600 ADNKTAIVN
+600 ADNTTAIVN
-609 MEGSMKDNLKS
+609 MEGSMKNNLKS

-634 AIDKNGVVVAAAID
+634 AIDKNGKVVVAAID
-648 NNGKVISEAITTQG
+648 KNGNVISTAIG
-662 GEIKGAINNN
+662 
-672 TEQIGLKIVGVVDAI
+672 GVVDAI

-692 DLNQAI
+692 DLNKAI
-698 KDGTASVVAS
+698 TDGTASVVAS

-721 SLENKQD
+721 SLESKQD

-749 NPGDNSSI
+749 NPDDNSSI
-757 YVDPRL
+757 YVDPSL
-763 WAAIQYTDLG
+763 WNVIYYSDDLRE
-773 GVIANMLTVAEEPSL
+773 VIDKMLTVAEEPSL
-788 TYSAAYAI
+788 TYSAVYAI
-796 RNNELENVATMVWAE
+796 RDHEWENASTMVWAE
-811 KIGKGSATLAA
+811 KTGNGPATLAA

-832 GKQVIRVTKVISSIT
+832 GKQVIRVTKVIPYIT

-852 RSTSFDRKIVKINYI
+852 FDREIKSIFYI
-867 DSEGKLAITPNSM
+867 DSNGKLMKMTSAM
-880 DVTKTFKTY
+880 DVIMTFRTY
-889 NNGIITSLVKCNIYL
+889 NNGIITSPVKCNIYL
-904 EPNGTVTSIPEYT
+904 EPNATVTIMPQYT

>member
-269 TLDKRIEALS
+269 TLDKRIKALS

-286 KNVVIS
+286 KNVVVS

-308 ASLNGINVS
+308 VSLNGINMS

-331 IKTEISD
+331 IKTEIST
-338 TGGKIITALNS
+338 TGGKIITALDK

-366 ATIVTQTDKLAQA
+366 ATIVTQTNKLAKA

-391 EALTTALSTGLAD
+391 KALTIALSTGLVG
-404 IKVEIDKN
+404 IMLEIDKN

-418 LDIHTQASLGTL
+418 LDTNTQASLGTL
-430 NTTILNGFKKLN
+430 NTTILNGFNKLN
-442 ETVDNKGKKIV
+442 ETVDDKGNKIV
-453 TAIGTQTAAIGTQ
+453 TAIGTQTDAIGTQ
-466 TEAIKKQGELLR
+466 TEAIKKQGKLLR
-478 MTITTS
+478 MTITKS
-484 GKLIAAEIVGSINTL
+484 GKLIAAEIVGSIDTL
-499 NFILASQNVL
+499 NATLASQNTL
-509 LSSKLDAIN
+509 LESKLNAIN
-518 TTIFSGLAKVTAQES
+518 TAISSGLAKVTAEERR
-533 NINKTLD
+533 IGRTL
-540 LRLTAID
+540 LFGLTAINI
-547 TQLKGTNTELQNA
+547 QLQGTNTELQNT

-571 KTLNGNLVSGFT
+571 KKLNKNLVSGFK
-583 TVENSI
+583 TVANSI
-589 NKMSGELSVKL
+589 NNMSGELSVKL
-600 ADNKTAIVN
+600 ADNTTAIVN
-609 MEGSMKDNLKS
+609 MEGSMKNNLKS

-634 AIDKNGVVVAAAID
+634 AIGKNGEVVVAAID
-648 NNGKVISEAITTQG
+648 KNGDVISTAIG
-662 GEIKGAINNN
+662 
-672 TEQIGLKIVGVVDAI
+672 GVVDAI

-692 DLNQAI
+692 DLNKAI
-698 KDGTASVVAS
+698 TDGTASVVAS
-708 NGELK
+708 NGKLK
-713 TAIEKAIK
+713 TAIEDAIK

-749 NPGDNSSI
+749 IPGDNSSI

-763 WAAIQYTDLG
+763 WEAIQYTDLG
-773 GVIANMLTVAEEPSL
+773 GVIANMLAVAEEPSL
-788 TYSAAYAI
+788 YYSAAYAI
-796 RNNELENVATMVWAE
+796 RDNELENVSTMITFE
-811 KIGKGSATLAA
+811 KTGNGPATLAA

-832 GKQVIRVTKVISSIT
+832 GKQVIRVTKVIPYIT

-852 RSTSFDRKIVKINYI
+852 SDKKIVRINYI
-867 DSEGKLAITPNSM
+867 DSNGKLAMNSY
-880 DVTKTFKTY
+880 DTEVTKTFVTY
-889 NNGIITSLVKCNIYL
+889 ANGIITPVVKCNIYL
-904 EPNGTVTSIPEYT
+904 EPNATVTSIPDYT

>member
-208 LTNGFKLLKEQI
+208 LTDGFKLLKEQI

-269 TLDKRIEALS
+269 TLDKRIKALS

-286 KNVVIS
+286 KNVVVS

-308 ASLNGINVS
+308 VSLNGINMS

-331 IKTEISD
+331 IKTEIST
-338 TGGKIITALNS
+338 TGGNIITALDK

-366 ATIVTQTDKLAQA
+366 ATIVTQTNKLAKA

-391 EALTTALSTGLAD
+391 KALTIALSTGLVG
-404 IKVEIDKN
+404 IMLEIDKN

-418 LDIHTQASLGTL
+418 LDTNTQASLGTL
-430 NTTILNGFKKLN
+430 NTTILNGFNKLN
-442 ETVDNKGKKIV
+442 ETVDDKGNKIV
-453 TAIGTQTAAIGTQ
+453 TAIGTQTDAIGTQ
-466 TEAIKKQGELLR
+466 TEAIKKQGKLLR
-478 MTITTS
+478 MTITKS
-484 GKLIAAEIVGSINTL
+484 GKLIAAEIVGSIDTL
-499 NFILASQNVL
+499 NATLASQNTL
-509 LSSKLDAIN
+509 LESKLNAIN
-518 TTIFSGLAKVTAQES
+518 TAISSGLAKVTAEERR
-533 NINKTLD
+533 IGRTL
-540 LRLTAID
+540 LFGLTAINI
-547 TQLKGTNTELQNA
+547 QLQGTNTELQNT

-571 KTLNGNLVSGFT
+571 KKLNKNLVSGFK
-583 TVENSI
+583 TVANSI
-589 NKMSGELSVKL
+589 NNMSGELSVKL
-600 ADNKTAIVN
+600 ADNTTAIVN
-609 MEGSMKDNLKS
+609 MEGSMKNNLKS

-634 AIDKNGVVVAAAID
+634 AIGKNGEVVVAAID
-648 NNGKVISEAITTQG
+648 KNGDVISTAIG
-662 GEIKGAINNN
+662 
-672 TEQIGLKIVGVVDAI
+672 GVVDAI

-692 DLNQAI
+692 DLNKAI
-698 KDGTASVVAS
+698 TDGTASVVAS
-708 NGELK
+708 NGKLK
-713 TAIEKAIK
+713 TAIEDAIK

-749 NPGDNSSI
+749 IPGDNSSI

-763 WAAIQYTDLG
+763 WGAIQYTDLG
-773 GVIANMLTVAEEPSL
+773 GVIANMLAVAEEPSL
-788 TYSAAYAI
+788 YYSAAYAI
-796 RNNELENVATMVWAE
+796 RDNELENVSTMITFE
-811 KIGKGSATLAA
+811 KTENGPATLAA

-832 GKQVIRVTKVISSIT
+832 GKQVIRVTKVIPYIT

-852 RSTSFDRKIVKINYI
+852 SDKKIVRINYI
-867 DSEGKLAITPNSM
+867 DSNGKLAMNSY
-880 DVTKTFKTY
+880 DTEVTKTFVTY
-889 NNGIITSLVKCNIYL
+889 ANGIITSLVKCNIYL
-904 EPNGTVTSIPEYT
+904 EPNATVTSIPEYT

>member
-208 LTNGFKLLKEQI
+208 LTDGFKLLKEQI

-269 TLDKRIEALS
+269 TLDKRIKALS

-286 KNVVIS
+286 KNVVVS

-308 ASLNGINVS
+308 VSLNGINMS

-331 IKTEISD
+331 IKTEIST
-338 TGGKIITALNS
+338 TGGNIITALDK

-366 ATIVTQTDKLAQA
+366 ATIVTQTNKLAKA

-391 EALTTALSTGLAD
+391 KALTIALSTGLVG
-404 IKVEIDKN
+404 IMLEIDKN

-418 LDIHTQASLGTL
+418 LDTNTQASLGTL
-430 NTTILNGFKKLN
+430 NTTILNGFNKLN
-442 ETVDNKGKKIV
+442 ETVDDKGNKIV
-453 TAIGTQTAAIGTQ
+453 TAIGTQTDAIGTQ
-466 TEAIKKQGELLR
+466 TEAIKKQGKLLR
-478 MTITTS
+478 MTITKS
-484 GKLIAAEIVGSINTL
+484 GKLIAAEIVGSIDTL
-499 NFILASQNVL
+499 NATLASQNTL
-509 LSSKLDAIN
+509 LESKLNAIN
-518 TTIFSGLAKVTAQES
+518 TAISSGLAKVTAEERR
-533 NINKTLD
+533 IGRTL
-540 LRLTAID
+540 LFGLTAINI
-547 TQLKGTNTELQNA
+547 QLQGTNTELQNT

-571 KTLNGNLVSGFT
+571 KKLNKNLVSGFK
-583 TVENSI
+583 TVANSI
-589 NKMSGELSVKL
+589 NNMSGELSVKL
-600 ADNKTAIVN
+600 ADNTTAIVN
-609 MEGSMKDNLKS
+609 MEGSMKNNLKS

-634 AIDKNGVVVAAAID
+634 AIGKNGEVVVAAID
-648 NNGKVISEAITTQG
+648 KNGDVISTAIG
-662 GEIKGAINNN
+662 
-672 TEQIGLKIVGVVDAI
+672 GVVDAI

-692 DLNQAI
+692 DLNKAI
-698 KDGTASVVAS
+698 TDGTASVVAS
-708 NGELK
+708 NGKLK
-713 TAIEKAIK
+713 TAIEDAIK

-749 NPGDNSSI
+749 IPGDNSSI

-763 WAAIQYTDLG
+763 WEAIQYTDLG
-773 GVIANMLTVAEEPSL
+773 GVIANMLAVAEEPSL
-788 TYSAAYAI
+788 YYSAAYAI
-796 RNNELENVATMVWAE
+796 RDNELENVSTMITFE
-811 KIGKGSATLAA
+811 KTGNGPATLAA

-832 GKQVIRVTKVISSIT
+832 GKQVIRVTKVIPYIT

-852 RSTSFDRKIVKINYI
+852 SDKKIVRINYI
-867 DSEGKLAITPNSM
+867 DSNGKLAMNSY
-880 DVTKTFKTY
+880 DTEVTKTFVTY
-889 NNGIITSLVKCNIYL
+889 ANGIITSLVKCNIYL
-904 EPNGTVTSIPEYT
+904 EPNATVTSIP
-917 WPE
+917 